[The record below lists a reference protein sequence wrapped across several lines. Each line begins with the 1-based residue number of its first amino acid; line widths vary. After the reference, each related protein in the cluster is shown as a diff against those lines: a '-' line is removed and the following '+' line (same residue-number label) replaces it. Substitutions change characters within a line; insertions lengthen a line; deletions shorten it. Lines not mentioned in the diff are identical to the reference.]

1 MGSASPVIS
10 PALPTL
16 IVNTGDPVLLHCS
29 GESEVAWN
37 SKKNTFS
44 NHSTST
50 LSIPKATYRNTGTY
64 SCRYVNSSDK
74 GTAAIHL
81 FVRDPDNV
89 WYTPQFRVRGIE
101 GGNVDLPC
109 LITAPEY
116 GSSVTLI
123 MDDVSPLPPGT
134 SYSFSAEKGIRLYN
148 VQSKHKGFYRCQA
161 QINGKI
167 KNSSRIRLVMEE
179 ALEKPVSVV
188 MDPADHVRIVGEPF
202 QVTCTVIAPSH
213 KYDIRWVT
221 AANTVMRTKRT
232 DFENGNYFI
241 SDTLSVAAVTMEDS
255 GKYICVANNSAGFR
269 NASTMLQVVEKGYVH
284 LIPGQATSQEVALG
298 ESVKLQVHIKAY
310 PKLVKWFW
318 EHRNPLKSSKP
329 TILKGET
336 ISGNNWYNNTLFLNR
351 LKEGEGGFYTFY
363 AFNNHRGSFW
373 FIVARMERKPQ
384 QGGCALPLVTAFTV
398 YVTSPT
404 ASPRVCKIKVPA
416 DNSSILQCTAIG
428 YPAPRIEWYQCPAH
442 SDRYSEDYRL
452 IQNDS
457 RPQVVNMLPFQE
469 VEVESIILF
478 KELGSVMALPNK
490 LFNPVLSTCIGALVL
505 LLLLLLFLLYKY
517 NQVRFPAAGTIQ
529 LGGTR
534 QTASCTSLPPS
545 FPLEFPAAEQSSCT
559 QPSAPIP
566 PLPWSFNLV
575 PHREV
580 GLGQLHCSAVLS
592 NQGSKE
598 GDTVGTSPSS
608 TSQALSATAL
618 VGHAGSPSSA
628 IPNDG
633 NKLLPGASQKPK
645 YQVRWKI
652 IEACE
657 GNNYIFIDPTQLPYN
672 EKWEFPRN
680 NLQFGKTLG
689 AGAFGKVVE
698 ATAFGLGK
706 EDSVLKVA
714 VKMLK
719 SSADTDE
726 QEALMSELKIMSHL
740 GHHENIVNL
749 LGACTCGG
757 PILVIT
763 EYCRY
768 GDLLNFLRK
777 KSESIII
784 QDSALDTSLDSAAD
798 YKNIELEKKYIRSD
812 SGFSSQGLETYVEMR
827 PVSSS
832 SSAASD
838 SAQVRGRSSEAEDE
852 AREDLRPLN
861 LSDLLQFSS
870 QVAQGMAF
878 LASKNCIHRDLAAR
892 NVLISD
898 GRVAKICDF
907 GLARDIMN
915 DSNYV
920 VKGNDSLLFQARLP
934 VKWMAPES
942 IFDCIYTVQSD
953 VWSYGILL
961 WEIFS
966 LGKSPYPGMVVN
978 SKFYS
983 MVKQGYQMAR
993 PDFAPLEMY
1002 RIMQACWSLE
1012 PTRRPTF
1019 DQIGCFIQK
1028 ELEVHKEQDYTN
1040 LPSGAEEDSGCD
1052 TSGCCEES
1060 CEQEESGQPL
1070 LKGNNYQFC

>member
-1 MGSASPVIS
+1 GLASPVIS
-10 PALPTL
+10 PGLPVL
-16 IVNTGDPVLLHCS
+16 VVNTGDPVILHCS
-29 GESEVAWN
+29 GESEVEWKGQKVA
-37 SKKNTFS
+37 SSSHTS
-44 NHSTST
+44 ST
-50 LSIPKATYRNTGTY
+50 LNIPKATYRDTGIY
-64 SCRYVNSSDK
+64 KCAYVNSSDK
-74 GTAAIHL
+74 GVATVHL
-81 FVRDPDNV
+81 FVRDPNNV
-89 WYTPQFRVRGIE
+89 WYTPTFRIFVTK
-101 GGNVDLPC
+101 GGNAELPC

-123 MDDVSPLPPGT
+123 REDGSPLPPGT
-134 SYSFSAEKGIRLYN
+134 EYSFSPEKGITLYN
-148 VQSKHKGFYRCQA
+148 AQSKHKGFYRCQA
-161 QINGKI
+161 VINGKI
-167 KNSSRIRLVMEE
+167 EKSSRIRLIVEE
-179 ALEKPVSVV
+179 ALEKPVSVM
-188 MDPADHVRIVGEPF
+188 MDPVDHVRIVGERF
-202 QVTCTVIAPSH
+202 EVTCRVIAPSH

-221 AANTVMRTKRT
+221 AAKNVSTTKKPS
-232 DFENGNYFI
+232 FENENYFI
-241 SDTLSVAAVTMEDS
+241 SNTLSIPAVTMEDS
-255 GKYICVANNSAGFR
+255 GKYTCIANNSAGFR
-269 NASTMLQVVEKGYVH
+269 NASTMLQVVERGYVI
-284 LIPGQATSQEVALG
+284 LTPVSATSQEVAVG
-298 ESVKLQVHIKAY
+298 ESLKLEVHVDAY
-310 PKLVKWFW
+310 PELLHCGW
-318 EHRNPLKSSKP
+318 EHTNTLKNSE
-329 TILKGET
+329 TTMFKGEMF
-336 ISGNNWYNNTLFLNR
+336 SGNNWYNNTLFLTHLQER
-351 LKEGEGGFYTFY
+351 DAGLYVFY
-363 AFNNHRGSFW
+363 ALNNETRAS
-373 FIVARMERKPQ
+373 
-384 QGGCALPLVTAFTV
+384 VTFSV
-398 YVTSPT
+398 YVKSP
-404 ASPRVCKIKVPA
+404 PRVSKIKVPA
-416 DNSSILQCTAIG
+416 NDSSIIQCTASG
-428 YPAPRIEWYQCPAH
+428 YPAPHIEWYQCPIH
-442 SDRYSEDYRL
+442 SDRYEDYRL
-452 IQNDS
+452 LLNDS
-457 RPQVVNMLPFQE
+457 SPQVVDTLLFQE
-469 VEVESIILF
+469 VEVESVVPF
-478 KELGSVMALPNK
+478 QELGADFTFCCVAINREGNTSDRLHSHTITRKVMAPQTN
-490 LFNPVLSTCIGALVL
+490 LFNPILSTCIGTLVL

-517 NQVRFPAAGTIQ
+517 N
-529 LGGTR
+529 
-534 QTASCTSLPPS
+534 
-545 FPLEFPAAEQSSCT
+545 
-559 QPSAPIP
+559 
-566 PLPWSFNLV
+566 
-575 PHREV
+575 
-580 GLGQLHCSAVLS
+580 
-592 NQGSKE
+592 
-598 GDTVGTSPSS
+598 
-608 TSQALSATAL
+608 
-618 VGHAGSPSSA
+618 
-628 IPNDG
+628 
-633 NKLLPGASQKPK
+633 QKPK

-749 LGACTCGG
+749 LGACTYGG

-777 KSESIII
+777 KAESIII
-784 QDSALDTSLDSAAD
+784 QDSALDTSLDSTAD
-798 YKNIELEKKYIRSD
+798 YKNVDVEKKYIRSD
-812 SGFSSQGLETYVEMR
+812 SGFSSQGLETYVEMK
-827 PVSSS
+827 PVSSLS
-832 SSAASD
+832 SSASSD
-838 SAQVRGRSSEAEDE
+838 SAQARGDSEEEDE
-852 AREDLRPLN
+852 TREDLRPLN

-892 NVLISD
+892 NVLVSD

-915 DSNYV
+915 DLNYV
-920 VKGNDSLLFQARLP
+920 VKGNARLP

-1002 RIMQACWSLE
+1002 SIMQACWSLE
-1012 PTRRPTF
+1012 PTQRPTF

-1040 LPSGAEEDSGCD
+1040 LPSTAEEDSGCD

-1060 CEQEESGQPL
+1060 CEQEETGQPL
-1070 LKGNNYQFC
+1070 LKSNNYQFC

>member
-1 MGSASPVIS
+1 MGPALLLLLTAAGFWHGSASPVIS
-10 PALPTL
+10 PDLPALV
-16 IVNTGDPVLLHCS
+16 VNT
-29 GESEVAWN
+29 
-37 SKKNTFS
+37 
-44 NHSTST
+44 
-50 LSIPKATYRNTGTY
+50 
-64 SCRYVNSSDK
+64 
-74 GTAAIHL
+74 
-81 FVRDPDNV
+81 DPDNV
-89 WYTPQFRVRGIE
+89 WYIPSFRVRGIK
-101 GGNVDLPC
+101 GRNVDFPC

-123 MDDVSPLPPGT
+123 MDNASTLPPGT
-134 SYSFSAEKGIRLYN
+134 NYSFSAERGVTLYN
-148 VQSKHKGFYRCQA
+148 VQNKHKGYYRCQA

-167 KNSSRIRLVMEE
+167 KNSSRIRLVVEE
-179 ALEKPVSVV
+179 ALEKPVSVM
-188 MDPADHVRIVGEPF
+188 MDPAEHVRIVGEPF
-202 QVTCTVIAPSH
+202 QVTCRVIAPSH
-213 KYDIRWVT
+213 KYDIRWET
-221 AANTVMRTKRT
+221 AAKTVMRTKRT

-241 SDTLSVAAVTMEDS
+241 NDTLSVATVTMEDS
-255 GKYICVANNSAGFR
+255 GKYICIANNSVGFR
-269 NASTMLQVVEKGYVH
+269 NASTMLQVVERGYVH
-284 LIPGQATSQEVALG
+284 LTPGQATSLEVALG
-298 ESVKLQVHIKAY
+298 ESVELQVHIKAY
-310 PKLVKWFW
+310 PKLLHWAW
-318 EHRNPLKSSKP
+318 EHRNPLKHSKT
-329 TILKGET
+329 TIFKGEM
-336 ISGNNWYNNTLFLNR
+336 ISGNNWYSNTLSLNR
-351 LKEGEGGFYTFY
+351 LKEGEGGLYTFY
-363 AFNNHRGSFW
+363 AFHS
-373 FIVARMERKPQ
+373 
-384 QGGCALPLVTAFTV
+384 VTNES
-398 YVTSPT
+398 VTFSISLKS
-404 ASPRVCKIKVPA
+404 SPRVCKIKVPA
-416 DNSSILQCTAIG
+416 NDSSLLQCVAIG
-428 YPAPRIEWYQCPAH
+428 YPAPRIEWYQCPVH

-452 IQNDS
+452 MHNDS
-457 RPQVVNMLPFQE
+457 RPQVVNVLPFQE
-469 VEVESIILF
+469 VEVESIIPF
-478 KELGSVMALPNK
+478 KELGDNFTFCCVAINGEGNTSDMFHSFTITRSVVALPNK
-490 LFNPVLSTCIGALVL
+490 LFSPVLSTCIGALVL

-517 NQVRFPAAGTIQ
+517 N
-529 LGGTR
+529 
-534 QTASCTSLPPS
+534 
-545 FPLEFPAAEQSSCT
+545 
-559 QPSAPIP
+559 
-566 PLPWSFNLV
+566 
-575 PHREV
+575 
-580 GLGQLHCSAVLS
+580 
-592 NQGSKE
+592 
-598 GDTVGTSPSS
+598 
-608 TSQALSATAL
+608 
-618 VGHAGSPSSA
+618 
-628 IPNDG
+628 
-633 NKLLPGASQKPK
+633 QKPK

-719 SSADTDE
+719 SSADRDE

-777 KSESIII
+777 KTESIII

-832 SSAASD
+832 SSSSSAASD
-838 SAQVRGRSSEAEDE
+838 SAQVRGRSLEEDE

-920 VKGNDSLLFQARLP
+920 VKGNARLP

-1002 RIMQACWSLE
+1002 SIMQACWSLE

-1019 DQIGCFIQK
+1019 DQISCFIQK

-1040 LPSGAEEDSGCD
+1040 LPSSAEEDSGCD

>member
-1 MGSASPVIS
+1 MGPALLLLTAAGIWHGSASPVIS
-10 PALPTL
+10 PDLPALV
-16 IVNTGDPVLLHCS
+16 VNVGDPVTLHCS
-29 GESEVAWN
+29 GESKVEWK
-37 SKKNTFS
+37 SRKDTFS
-44 NHSTST
+44 NHTSST
-50 LSIPKATYRNTGTY
+50 LSIPKATYRDTGTY
-64 SCRYVNSSDK
+64 KCAYLNSSDK
-74 GTAAIHL
+74 GIATVHL
-81 FVRDPDNV
+81 FVRDPNNV
-89 WYTPQFRVRGIE
+89 WYVPTFRTFVTQ
-101 GGNVDLPC
+101 GGNAELPC

-123 MDDVSPLPPGT
+123 MDDASRLSPGT
-134 SYSFSAEKGIRLYN
+134 NYSFSTEKGITLYN
-148 VQSKHKGFYRCQA
+148 VQSKQKGYYRCQA
-161 QINGKI
+161 MINGKTE
-167 KNSSRIRLVMEE
+167 KSSRIRLIVEE
-179 ALEKPVSVV
+179 AREKPVSVM
-188 MDPADHVRIVGEPF
+188 MDPIDHVRIVGEPF
-202 QVTCTVIAPSH
+202 EVTCRVIAPSH

-221 AANTVMRTKRT
+221 AAKSVRRTKKLS
-232 DFENGNYFI
+232 FENENYLI
-241 SDTLSVAAVTMEDS
+241 SDILSVPLVTMEDT
-255 GKYICVANNSAGFR
+255 GTYTCIANNSAGFR
-269 NASTMLQVVEKGYVH
+269 NASTMLQVVERGFVF
-284 LIPGQATSQEVALG
+284 LTPVPATSQEVALG
-298 ESVKLQVHIKAY
+298 ESLKLQVHIEAY
-310 PKLVKWFW
+310 PKLLHWGW
-318 EHRNPLKSSKP
+318 EHMNPLKNSGS
-329 TILKGET
+329 TTFKGQM

-351 LKEGEGGFYTFY
+351 LQEGEGGLYTFY
-363 AFNNHRGSFW
+363 ALNNETNAS
-373 FIVARMERKPQ
+373 
-384 QGGCALPLVTAFTV
+384 VTFSISV
-398 YVTSPT
+398 KSP
-404 ASPRVCKIKVPA
+404 PRVCKIKVPA
-416 DNSSILQCTAIG
+416 NDSSILQCMAIG
-428 YPAPRIEWYQCPAH
+428 YPAPRIEWYHCPVH
-442 SDRYSEDYRL
+442 SDRYNEDYRL
-452 IQNDS
+452 LLNDS
-457 RPQVVNMLPFQE
+457 SPQVVNISPFRE
-469 VEVESIILF
+469 VEVESIVPF
-478 KELGSVMALPNK
+478 QELGANFTFCCLAINREGNSSDMFHSLTITRSIMAPPNK
-490 LFNPVLSTCIGALVL
+490 LFSPILSTCIGTSVL

-517 NQVRFPAAGTIQ
+517 N
-529 LGGTR
+529 
-534 QTASCTSLPPS
+534 
-545 FPLEFPAAEQSSCT
+545 
-559 QPSAPIP
+559 
-566 PLPWSFNLV
+566 
-575 PHREV
+575 
-580 GLGQLHCSAVLS
+580 
-592 NQGSKE
+592 
-598 GDTVGTSPSS
+598 
-608 TSQALSATAL
+608 
-618 VGHAGSPSSA
+618 
-628 IPNDG
+628 
-633 NKLLPGASQKPK
+633 QKPK

-749 LGACTCGG
+749 LGACTYGG

-777 KSESIII
+777 KAESIII
-784 QDSALDTSLDSAAD
+784 QDSALDTSLDSTAD
-798 YKNIELEKKYIRSD
+798 YKNVDLEKKYIRSD
-812 SGFSSQGLETYVEMR
+812 SGFSSQGLETYVEMK

-832 SSAASD
+832 SSSASSD
-838 SAQVRGRSSEAEDE
+838 SVPARGKSSEEE
-852 AREDLRPLN
+852 ETREDLRPLN

-892 NVLISD
+892 NVLVSD

-920 VKGNDSLLFQARLP
+920 VKGNARLP

-1002 RIMQACWSLE
+1002 SIMQACWSLE
-1012 PTRRPTF
+1012 PTQRPTF

-1040 LPSGAEEDSGCD
+1040 LPSPAEQDSGCD

-1070 LKGNNYQFC
+1070 LKSNNYQFC

>member
-1 MGSASPVIS
+1 MCPALLLLLSTAGFWHGSASPVIS
-10 PALPTL
+10 PALPAL
-16 IVNTGDPVLLHCS
+16 VVNTGDPVTLRCS
-29 GESEVAWN
+29 GESEVEWIKQRNA
-37 SKKNTFS
+37 FR
-44 NHSTST
+44 NHTIST
-50 LSIPKATYRNTGTY
+50 LSIPKATYKNTGTY
-64 SCRYVNSSDK
+64 SCAHVNSSDK
-74 GTAAIHL
+74 GIAAVHL

-89 WYTPQFRVRGIE
+89 WYTPEFRVLGTE

-116 GSSVTLI
+116 GSNVTLTT
-123 MDDVSPLPPGT
+123 DGASPLPPGT
-134 SYSFSAEKGIRLYN
+134 NYSFSAEKGIRLYN
-148 VQSKHKGFYRCQA
+148 VQSKHKGYYRCQA
-161 QINGKI
+161 EINGKI
-167 KNSSRIRLVMEE
+167 KKSPRIRLVMEE
-179 ALEKPVSVV
+179 APTKPVSVV
-188 MDPADHVRIVGEPF
+188 MDPADHVRIVGEAF
-202 QVTCTVIAPSH
+202 QVTCRVTAPSH
-213 KYDIRWVT
+213 RFNIRWET
-221 AANTVMRTKRT
+221 AAKSVLRKKNL
-232 DFENGNYFI
+232 DFGNGNYFVN
-241 SDTLSVAAVTMEDS
+241 DTLTVPAVTMEDS
-255 GKYICVANNSAGFR
+255 GKYICIANNSVGFR
-269 NASTMLQVVEKGYVH
+269 NASAVLQVVERGYVF
-284 LIPGQATSQEVALG
+284 LTPGDATSQEVALG
-298 ESVKLQVHIKAY
+298 ESLNLQVHIKAY
-310 PKLVKWFW
+310 PKLLHWGW
-318 EHRNPLKSSKP
+318 EHTNPLKNSGS
-329 TILKGET
+329 TIFKGQM

-351 LKEGEGGFYTFY
+351 LQEGEGGLYTFH
-363 AFNNHRGSFW
+363 ALNNETS
-373 FIVARMERKPQ
+373 AS
-384 QGGCALPLVTAFTV
+384 VTFSISLKS
-398 YVTSPT
+398 SP
-404 ASPRVCKIKVPA
+404 SVCKIKVPA
-416 DNSSILQCTAIG
+416 NDSSILQCLALG
-428 YPAPRIEWYQCPAH
+428 YPAPRIEWYQCPLH
-442 SDRYSEDYRL
+442 SDRYNEDYRL
-452 IQNDS
+452 LRNDS
-457 RPQVVNMLPFQE
+457 RPQVVSMLPFQE
-469 VEVESIILF
+469 VEVESSIPF
-478 KELGSVMALPNK
+478 QELGANFTFCCVAINGEGNASDMFHSLTITRSVMAPPNK
-490 LFNPVLSTCIGALVL
+490 LFSPILSTCIGALVL

-517 NQVRFPAAGTIQ
+517 N
-529 LGGTR
+529 
-534 QTASCTSLPPS
+534 
-545 FPLEFPAAEQSSCT
+545 
-559 QPSAPIP
+559 
-566 PLPWSFNLV
+566 
-575 PHREV
+575 
-580 GLGQLHCSAVLS
+580 
-592 NQGSKE
+592 
-598 GDTVGTSPSS
+598 
-608 TSQALSATAL
+608 
-618 VGHAGSPSSA
+618 
-628 IPNDG
+628 
-633 NKLLPGASQKPK
+633 QKPK

-698 ATAFGLGK
+698 ATAIGLGK

-740 GHHENIVNL
+740 GHHKNIVNL
-749 LGACTCGG
+749 LGACTYGG

-768 GDLLNFLRK
+768 GDLLNFLRRK
-777 KSESIII
+777 AESIII

-798 YKNIELEKKYIRSD
+798 YKNIDLEKKYIRSD

-832 SSAASD
+832 SSSVASD
-838 SAQVRGRSSEAEDE
+838 SAQVRGRSSEEEDE

-920 VKGNDSLLFQARLP
+920 VKGNARLP

-1002 RIMQACWSLE
+1002 SIMQACWSLE

-1040 LPSGAEEDSGCD
+1040 LPSTAEEDSGCD

-1060 CEQEESGQPL
+1060 CEQEETGQPL
-1070 LKGNNYQFC
+1070 LKSNNYQFC

>member
-1 MGSASPVIS
+1 GSASPVIS
-10 PALPTL
+10 PDLPALV
-16 IVNTGDPVLLHCS
+16 VNTGDPVILHCS
-29 GESEVAWN
+29 GESKVEWK
-37 SKKNTFS
+37 SQKDTFS
-44 NHSTST
+44 NHTSST
-50 LSIPKATYRNTGTY
+50 LRIPKATYRNTGTY
-64 SCRYVNSSDK
+64 KCAYVNSSDTGIAK
-74 GTAAIHL
+74 VHL
-81 FVRDPDNV
+81 FVRDPSNV
-89 WYTPQFRVRGIE
+89 WYTPIFRIFATK
-101 GGNVDLPC
+101 GGNAELPC

-123 MDDVSPLPPGT
+123 MDDASHLSPGT
-134 SYSFSAEKGIRLYN
+134 NYSFSTEKGITLYN
-148 VQSKHKGFYRCQA
+148 VQSKQKGFYRCQA
-161 QINGKI
+161 VVNGKTE
-167 KNSSRIRLVMEE
+167 KSSRIKLIVEE
-179 ALEKPVSVV
+179 ALEKPLSVT
-188 MDPADHVRIVGEPF
+188 MDPVDHVRIVGEPF
-202 QVTCTVIAPSH
+202 EVTCSVIAPSH

-221 AANTVMRTKRT
+221 AAKSVRTARKA
-232 DFENGNYFI
+232 DFENEHYFI
-241 SDTLSVAAVTMEDS
+241 SDILSVPVVTMEDS
-255 GKYICVANNSAGFR
+255 GKYTCVANNSAGFR
-269 NASTMLQVVEKGYVH
+269 NASTVLQVVERGYVF
-284 LIPGQATSQEVALG
+284 LTPVQATSQEVALG
-298 ESVKLQVHIKAY
+298 ESLKLQVHIEAY
-310 PKLVKWFW
+310 PKLLHWGW
-318 EHRNPLKSSKP
+318 EHTNPLKNSGN
-329 TILKGET
+329 TTFKGKM
-336 ISGNNWYNNTLFLNR
+336 ISGNNWYNNTLSLNR
-351 LKEGEGGFYTFY
+351 LQENEGGLYTFY
-363 AFNNHRGSFW
+363 ALNNETNAS
-373 FIVARMERKPQ
+373 
-384 QGGCALPLVTAFTV
+384 VTFSISV
-398 YVTSPT
+398 KSP
-404 ASPRVCKIKVPA
+404 PRVCKIKVPA
-416 DNSSILQCTAIG
+416 NDSSILQCMAIG
-428 YPAPRIEWYQCPAH
+428 YPAPRIEWYQCPIY
-442 SDRYSEDYRL
+442 SDRYNKDYRL
-452 IQNDS
+452 LLNDS
-457 RPQVVNMLPFQE
+457 SPQVVNTLPFRE
-469 VEVESIILF
+469 VEVESVVPF
-478 KELGSVMALPNK
+478 RELGANFTFCCVAINREGNASDTFHSFSIARNVMAPPNK
-490 LFNPVLSTCIGALVL
+490 LFSPVLSTCIGTSVL

-517 NQVRFPAAGTIQ
+517 N
-529 LGGTR
+529 
-534 QTASCTSLPPS
+534 
-545 FPLEFPAAEQSSCT
+545 
-559 QPSAPIP
+559 
-566 PLPWSFNLV
+566 
-575 PHREV
+575 
-580 GLGQLHCSAVLS
+580 
-592 NQGSKE
+592 
-598 GDTVGTSPSS
+598 
-608 TSQALSATAL
+608 
-618 VGHAGSPSSA
+618 
-628 IPNDG
+628 
-633 NKLLPGASQKPK
+633 QKPK

-719 SSADTDE
+719 SSANTDE

-749 LGACTCGG
+749 LGACTYGG

-777 KSESIII
+777 KAESIII
-784 QDSALDTSLDSAAD
+784 QDSTLDTSLDSTAD
-798 YKNIELEKKYIRSD
+798 YKNVDLEKKYIRSD

-832 SSAASD
+832 SSSASSD
-838 SAQVRGRSSEAEDE
+838 SAQARGDSEEEDE
-852 AREDLRPLN
+852 TREDLRPLN

-892 NVLISD
+892 NVLVSD

-920 VKGNDSLLFQARLP
+920 VKGNARLP

-1002 RIMQACWSLE
+1002 SIMQACWSLE
-1012 PTRRPTF
+1012 PTQRPTF

-1040 LPSGAEEDSGCD
+1040 LPSTAEEDSGCD

-1070 LKGNNYQFC
+1070 LKSNNYQFC

>member
-1 MGSASPVIS
+1 
-10 PALPTL
+10 
-16 IVNTGDPVLLHCS
+16 LLH
-29 GESEVAWN
+29 
-37 SKKNTFS
+37 
-44 NHSTST
+44 
-50 LSIPKATYRNTGTY
+50 P
-64 SCRYVNSSDK
+64 
-74 GTAAIHL
+74 
-81 FVRDPDNV
+81 
-89 WYTPQFRVRGIE
+89 
-101 GGNVDLPC
+101 
-109 LITAPEY
+109 
-116 GSSVTLI
+116 
-123 MDDVSPLPPGT
+123 
-134 SYSFSAEKGIRLYN
+134 AER
-148 VQSKHKGFYRCQA
+148 
-161 QINGKI
+161 
-167 KNSSRIRLVMEE
+167 
-179 ALEKPVSVV
+179 
-188 MDPADHVRIVGEPF
+188 
-202 QVTCTVIAPSH
+202 
-213 KYDIRWVT
+213 
-221 AANTVMRTKRT
+221 
-232 DFENGNYFI
+232 
-241 SDTLSVAAVTMEDS
+241 
-255 GKYICVANNSAGFR
+255 
-269 NASTMLQVVEKGYVH
+269 GYVH
-284 LIPGQATSQEVALG
+284 LTPGQATSQEVALG

-310 PKLVKWFW
+310 PELHHWVW
-318 EHRNPLKSSKP
+318 EHMNPLKNSKP
-329 TILKGET
+329 TRLEGQM
-336 ISGNNWYNNTLFLNR
+336 ISGNNWYNNTLLLSR
-351 LKEGEGGFYTFY
+351 LQEGEGGLYTFY
-363 AFNNHRGSFW
+363 ALNNVTNGS
-373 FIVARMERKPQ
+373 
-384 QGGCALPLVTAFTV
+384 VTF
-398 YVTSPT
+398 SISLKS
-404 ASPRVCKIKVPA
+404 SPRVCKIKVPA
-416 DNSSILQCTAIG
+416 DDPSILQCTAIG
-428 YPAPRIEWYQCPAH
+428 YPAPHIEWYQCPLH

-452 IQNDS
+452 IHNDS
-457 RPQVVNMLPFQE
+457 RPQVVKKLPFQE

-478 KELGSVMALPNK
+478 QELGDNFTFCCVAINEEGNASDMFHSVTIATFSPQGLQHCFSALPGYFCHDILGK
-490 LFNPVLSTCIGALVL
+490 EKF
-505 LLLLLLFLLYKY
+505 LLLFLLFY
-517 NQVRFPAAGTIQ
+517 FT
-529 LGGTR
+529 L
-534 QTASCTSLPPS
+534 
-545 FPLEFPAAEQSSCT
+545 
-559 QPSAPIP
+559 
-566 PLPWSFNLV
+566 
-575 PHREV
+575 
-580 GLGQLHCSAVLS
+580 
-592 NQGSKE
+592 
-598 GDTVGTSPSS
+598 
-608 TSQALSATAL
+608 
-618 VGHAGSPSSA
+618 
-628 IPNDG
+628 
-633 NKLLPGASQKPK
+633 KPK

-719 SSADTDE
+719 ASADTDE
-726 QEALMSELKIMSHL
+726 QEALMSELKILSHL
-740 GHHENIVNL
+740 GHHQNIVNL

-777 KSESIII
+777 KAESIMI
-784 QDSALDTSLDSAAD
+784 QDSALDTSMDSAAD

-832 SSAASD
+832 SSSAASD
-838 SAQVRGRSSEAEDE
+838 SVQVRGRSLEEEGE

-920 VKGNDSLLFQARLP
+920 VKGNARLP

-1002 RIMQACWSLE
+1002 SIMQACWSLE

-1040 LPSGAEEDSGCD
+1040 LPSSAEEDSGCD

>member
-1 MGSASPVIS
+1 MGPALLLLLTTAGSWQGLASPVIS
-10 PALPTL
+10 PDLPALV
-16 IVNTGDPVLLHCS
+16 VNVGDPVTLHCS
-29 GESEVAWN
+29 GESQVEW
-37 SKKNTFS
+37 KTRKETFS
-44 NHSTST
+44 NHTSST
-50 LSIPKATYRNTGTY
+50 LSIPKVTYRDTGTY
-64 SCRYVNSSDK
+64 KCVYVNSSDN
-74 GTAAIHL
+74 GIATMHL
-81 FVRDPDNV
+81 FVRDPSNV
-89 WYTPQFRVRGIE
+89 WYTPTFRISVTK
-101 GGNVDLPC
+101 GGDAEFPC

-116 GSSVTLI
+116 GSNVTLI
-123 MDDVSPLPPGT
+123 TDDASPLTPGT
-134 SYSFSAEKGIRLYN
+134 NYSFSAEKGITLHN
-148 VQSKHKGFYRCQA
+148 VHSKQKGSYRCQA
-161 QINGKI
+161 VVNGKI
-167 KNSSRIRLVMEE
+167 EQSSRIRLIVEE
-179 ALEKPVSVV
+179 APEKPVSVM
-188 MDPADHVRIVGEPF
+188 MDPMDHVRIVGEPF
-202 QVTCTVIAPSH
+202 TVTCRVIAPSH

-221 AANTVMRTKRT
+221 AAKSVRTTKKPS
-232 DFENGNYFI
+232 FENENYYI
-241 SDTLSVAAVTMEDS
+241 SDTLSVPAVTMEDS
-255 GKYICVANNSAGFR
+255 GKYTCIANNSAGFR
-269 NASTMLQVVEKGYVH
+269 SASTMLQVVENGYVY
-284 LIPGQATSQEVALG
+284 LTPLQATSQEVTLG
-298 ESVKLQVHIKAY
+298 ESLELQVYIEAY
-310 PKLVKWFW
+310 PKLLLWGW
-318 EHRNPLKSSKP
+318 EHTNPLKNSRNTTFKDQM
-329 TILKGET
+329 

-351 LKEGEGGFYTFY
+351 LQEGEGGLYTF
-363 AFNNHRGSFW
+363 H
-373 FIVARMERKPQ
+373 
-384 QGGCALPLVTAFTV
+384 ALNSEMNASVTFSISV
-398 YVTSPT
+398 KSP
-404 ASPRVCKIKVPA
+404 PRVCKIKVPA
-416 DNSSILQCTAIG
+416 NDSSILQCMAIG
-428 YPAPRIEWYQCPAH
+428 YPAPRLEWYQCPIY
-442 SDRYSEDYRL
+442 SDRYNEDYRL
-452 IQNDS
+452 LLNDS
-457 RPQVVNMLPFQE
+457 SPQVVNMLPFHE
-469 VEVESIILF
+469 VEVESAIPF
-478 KELGSVMALPNK
+478 QELGDNFTFCCVAINREGNASDMFHSLTITRNIMAPPNK
-490 LFNPVLSTCIGALVL
+490 LFSPILYTCIGTSGL

-517 NQVRFPAAGTIQ
+517 NQ
-529 LGGTR
+529 
-534 QTASCTSLPPS
+534 
-545 FPLEFPAAEQSSCT
+545 
-559 QPSAPIP
+559 
-566 PLPWSFNLV
+566 
-575 PHREV
+575 
-580 GLGQLHCSAVLS
+580 
-592 NQGSKE
+592 
-598 GDTVGTSPSS
+598 
-608 TSQALSATAL
+608 
-618 VGHAGSPSSA
+618 
-628 IPNDG
+628 
-633 NKLLPGASQKPK
+633 KPK
-645 YQVRWKI
+645 YQIRWKI

-749 LGACTCGG
+749 LGACTNGG

-777 KSESIII
+777 KAESIII
-784 QDSALDTSLDSAAD
+784 QDSSLDTSLDSTAD
-798 YKNIELEKKYIRSD
+798 YKNVDVEKKYIRSD

-832 SSAASD
+832 SSASSD
-838 SAQVRGRSSEAEDE
+838 SVLARGKSSEEDDE
-852 AREDLRPLN
+852 TREDLRPLN

-892 NVLISD
+892 NVLVSD

-920 VKGNDSLLFQARLP
+920 VKGNARLP

-1002 RIMQACWSLE
+1002 SIMQACWSLE
-1012 PTRRPTF
+1012 PTQRPTF
-1019 DQIGCFIQK
+1019 DQICCFIQK
-1028 ELEVHKEQDYTN
+1028 ELEEHKEQPYLSAADA
-1040 LPSGAEEDSGCD
+1040 SAGIE
-1052 TSGCCEES
+1052 
-1060 CEQEESGQPL
+1060 
-1070 LKGNNYQFC
+1070 

>member
-1 MGSASPVIS
+1 GSASPVIS
-10 PALPTL
+10 PDLPALV
-16 IVNTGDPVLLHCS
+16 VNTGDPVLLHCS

-37 SKKNTFS
+37 SKNNVFS
-44 NHSTST
+44 NHTISV
-50 LSIPKATYRNTGTY
+50 LSIPKAIYKNTGTY
-64 SCRYVNSSDK
+64 SCSYVNSSDK
-74 GTAAIHL
+74 DVAAIHL

-89 WYTPQFRVRGIE
+89 WYTPYFRVRGVE

-116 GSSVTLI
+116 GSNVTLI
-123 MDDVSPLPPGT
+123 MGDNSPLPPGT
-134 SYSFSAEKGIRLYN
+134 NYSFSAEKGVRLYN
-148 VQSKHKGFYRCQA
+148 VQSRHRGSYRCQA

-179 ALEKPVSVV
+179 ALEKPVSVM
-188 MDPADHVRIVGEPF
+188 MDPADHVRIQGESF

-221 AANTVMRTKRT
+221 AAKTVNTTKRA
-232 DFENGNYFI
+232 DFADGNYFI
-241 SDTLSVAAVTMEDS
+241 YDTLHIEAVTMEDS
-255 GKYICVANNSAGFR
+255 GKYICIANNSVGFR
-269 NASTMLQVVEKGYVH
+269 NASTVLQVVERGYVH

-298 ESVKLQVHIKAY
+298 ENVKLQVHIKAY
-310 PKLVKWFW
+310 PKHLQYFW
-318 EHRNPLKSSKP
+318 EHTNPLKNSKP
-329 TILKGET
+329 TIYEGQMT
-336 ISGNNWYNNTLFLNR
+336 SGNNWYNNTLLLNR
-351 LKEGEGGFYTFY
+351 LKEEEGGFYTFY
-363 AFNNHRGSFW
+363 ALNNATNES
-373 FIVARMERKPQ
+373 
-384 QGGCALPLVTAFTV
+384 VTF
-398 YVTSPT
+398 SIFLKS
-404 ASPRVCKIKVPA
+404 SPRVCKIKVPA
-416 DNSSILQCTAIG
+416 NDSSTLQCVAIG
-428 YPAPRIEWYQCPAH
+428 YPAPRIEWYQCPVH
-442 SDRYSEDYRL
+442 SDRYTEDYRL
-452 IQNDS
+452 IRNDS
-457 RPQVVNMLPFQE
+457 RPHVVNMLPFQE
-469 VEVESIILF
+469 VEVESTILF
-478 KELGSVMALPNK
+478 EELGDNFSFCCVAINGEGNASDMLHSPTITIVALPNNP
-490 LFNPVLSTCIGALVL
+490 FSPVLSTCIGALVL

-517 NQVRFPAAGTIQ
+517 N
-529 LGGTR
+529 
-534 QTASCTSLPPS
+534 
-545 FPLEFPAAEQSSCT
+545 
-559 QPSAPIP
+559 
-566 PLPWSFNLV
+566 
-575 PHREV
+575 
-580 GLGQLHCSAVLS
+580 
-592 NQGSKE
+592 
-598 GDTVGTSPSS
+598 
-608 TSQALSATAL
+608 
-618 VGHAGSPSSA
+618 
-628 IPNDG
+628 
-633 NKLLPGASQKPK
+633 QKPK

-832 SSAASD
+832 SSSGASD
-838 SAQVRGRSSEAEDE
+838 SVQVRGDSEEEDE

-920 VKGNDSLLFQARLP
+920 VKGNARLP

-1002 RIMQACWSLE
+1002 SIMQACWSLE

-1028 ELEVHKEQDYTN
+1028 ELELHKEQDYTN
-1040 LPSGAEEDSGCD
+1040 LPSSAEQDSGCD

>member
-1 MGSASPVIS
+1 MAPALLLLLTTAGFWHGSASPVIS
-10 PALPTL
+10 PDPPALV
-16 IVNTGDPVLLHCS
+16 VNTGDPVLLHCS

-37 SKKNTFS
+37 SKEVTFR
-44 NHSTST
+44 NHTSST
-50 LSIPKATYRNTGTY
+50 LSIPKATYRNTSTY
-64 SCRYVNSSDK
+64 SCAYVNSSDK
-74 GTAAIHL
+74 GVAAIHL

-89 WYTPQFRVRGIE
+89 WYTPFFRIWGIK
-101 GGNVDLPC
+101 GGNVDFPC
-109 LITAPEY
+109 LVTAPEY

-123 MDDVSPLPPGT
+123 MDDASPLPPGT
-134 SYSFSAEKGIRLYN
+134 NYSFSAERGITLYN
-148 VQSKHKGFYRCQA
+148 VQSKHKGYYRCQA

-167 KNSSRIRLVMEE
+167 KTSSRLKLFVEE

-188 MDPADHVRIVGEPF
+188 MDPVDHVRIVGEPF
-202 QVTCTVIAPSH
+202 QVTCRVIAPTH
-213 KYDIRWVT
+213 KYDIRWET
-221 AANTVMRTKRT
+221 AAKTVMRTKRT
-232 DFENGNYFI
+232 DFENGDYFI
-241 SDTLSVAAVTMEDS
+241 NDTLSVAAVTMEDS
-255 GKYICVANNSAGFR
+255 GKYICIANNSVGSR
-269 NASTMLQVVEKGYVH
+269 NASTMLQVVERGYVH
-284 LIPGQATSQEVALG
+284 LTPGQATSLEVALG
-298 ESVKLQVHIKAY
+298 ENVELQVHIKAY
-310 PKLVKWFW
+310 PKLLQWAW
-318 EHRNPLKSSKP
+318 EHRNPLKHSKT
-329 TILKGET
+329 TIFKGEM
-336 ISGNNWYNNTLFLNR
+336 ISGNNWYKNTLSLNR

-363 AFNNHRGSFW
+363 AFHS
-373 FIVARMERKPQ
+373 
-384 QGGCALPLVTAFTV
+384 VTNES
-398 YVTSPT
+398 VTFSISLKS
-404 ASPRVCKIKVPA
+404 SPRVCKIKVPA
-416 DNSSILQCTAIG
+416 DGSSLLQCVAIG
-428 YPAPRIEWYQCPAH
+428 YPAPRIEWYQCPVH
-442 SDRYSEDYRL
+442 SDRYTEDYRL
-452 IQNDS
+452 ISNDS
-457 RPQVVNMLPFQE
+457 RPQVVNVLPFQE
-469 VEVESIILF
+469 VEVESSILF
-478 KELGSVMALPNK
+478 EELGDNFTFCCVAINGEGNASDMFHSLTITGSVMALPNK
-490 LFNPVLSTCIGALVL
+490 LFSPVLSTCIGALVL

-517 NQVRFPAAGTIQ
+517 N
-529 LGGTR
+529 
-534 QTASCTSLPPS
+534 
-545 FPLEFPAAEQSSCT
+545 
-559 QPSAPIP
+559 
-566 PLPWSFNLV
+566 
-575 PHREV
+575 
-580 GLGQLHCSAVLS
+580 
-592 NQGSKE
+592 
-598 GDTVGTSPSS
+598 
-608 TSQALSATAL
+608 
-618 VGHAGSPSSA
+618 
-628 IPNDG
+628 
-633 NKLLPGASQKPK
+633 QKPK

-719 SSADTDE
+719 SSADRDE

-777 KSESIII
+777 KTESIII

-832 SSAASD
+832 SSSAASD
-838 SAQVRGRSSEAEDE
+838 SAQVRGRSLEEDE
-852 AREDLRPLN
+852 AREDLRPLS

-920 VKGNDSLLFQARLP
+920 VKGNARLP

-1002 RIMQACWSLE
+1002 SIMQACWSLE

-1040 LPSGAEEDSGCD
+1040 LPSSAEEDSGCD

>member
-1 MGSASPVIS
+1 MGPALLLLLTTAGFWHGSASPVIS
-10 PALPTL
+10 PSVPSLV
-16 IVNTGDPVLLHCS
+16 VNTGDPVLLHCS

-37 SKKNTFS
+37 SKEVTFR
-44 NHSTST
+44 NHTFST
-50 LSIPKATYRNTGTY
+50 LSIPKATYRNTSTY
-64 SCRYVNSSDK
+64 SCGYVNSSDK
-74 GTAAIHL
+74 GIATIHL
-81 FVRDPDNV
+81 FVRDPNNL
-89 WYTPQFRVRGIE
+89 WYTPSFRIWVIQ

-123 MDDVSPLPPGT
+123 REDGFPLPPGT
-134 SYSFSAEKGIRLYN
+134 NYSFSAERGVTLYN
-148 VQSKHKGFYRCQA
+148 VQNKHKGRYQCQA
-161 QINGKI
+161 QINGE
-167 KNSSRIRLVMEE
+167 KNNSPSIRLIVEE
-179 ALEKPVSVV
+179 APEKPVSVV

-202 QVTCTVIAPSH
+202 QVTCRVISPSH
-213 KYDIRWVT
+213 MYDIRWAT
-221 AANTVMRTKRT
+221 AAKRVMRTNNT
-232 DFENGNYFI
+232 SLENDNYCI
-241 SDTLSVAAVTMEDS
+241 NDTLSIAAVTMEDT
-255 GKYICVANNSAGFR
+255 GNYICIANNSVGSR
-269 NASTMLQVVEKGYVH
+269 NASTMLQVVERGYVH
-284 LIPGQATSQEVALG
+284 LTPGQATSLEVALG
-298 ESVKLQVHIKAY
+298 ESVELQVHIKAY
-310 PKLVKWFW
+310 PKLLQWAW
-318 EHRNPLKSSKP
+318 EHRNPFKHSKP
-329 TILKGET
+329 TILKSEM
-336 ISGNNWYNNTLFLNR
+336 ISGNNWYNNTLPLNR
-351 LKEGEGGFYTFY
+351 LKEGERGFYTFY
-363 AFNNHRGSFW
+363 AFNS
-373 FIVARMERKPQ
+373 
-384 QGGCALPLVTAFTV
+384 VTNES
-398 YVTSPT
+398 VTFSISLKS
-404 ASPRVCKIKVPA
+404 SPRVCKIKVPA
-416 DNSSILQCTAIG
+416 DDSSLLQCVAIG
-428 YPAPRIEWYQCPAH
+428 YPAPRIEWYQCPVH

-452 IQNDS
+452 ISNDS
-457 RPQVVNMLPFQE
+457 RPQVVNVLPFQE
-469 VEVESIILF
+469 VEVKSSILF
-478 KELGSVMALPNK
+478 EDLGDNFTFCCLAINGEGNVSDMFHSLTITRSVVALPNK
-490 LFNPVLSTCIGALVL
+490 LFSPVLSTSIGALVL

-517 NQVRFPAAGTIQ
+517 N
-529 LGGTR
+529 
-534 QTASCTSLPPS
+534 
-545 FPLEFPAAEQSSCT
+545 
-559 QPSAPIP
+559 
-566 PLPWSFNLV
+566 
-575 PHREV
+575 
-580 GLGQLHCSAVLS
+580 
-592 NQGSKE
+592 
-598 GDTVGTSPSS
+598 
-608 TSQALSATAL
+608 
-618 VGHAGSPSSA
+618 
-628 IPNDG
+628 
-633 NKLLPGASQKPK
+633 QKPK

-719 SSADTDE
+719 SSADRDE

-777 KSESIII
+777 KTESIII

-838 SAQVRGRSSEAEDE
+838 SAQVRGRSLEEDE

-920 VKGNDSLLFQARLP
+920 VKGNARLP

-1002 RIMQACWSLE
+1002 SIMQACWSLE

-1040 LPSGAEEDSGCD
+1040 LPSSAEEDSGCD

>member
-1 MGSASPVIS
+1 WDPGSPLSSQQRSHLQCSASPVIS
-10 PALPTL
+10 PDVPAL
-16 IVNTGDPVLLHCS
+16 VVSMGDPVTLHCS
-29 GESEVAWN
+29 GK
-37 SKKNTFS
+37 SKVEWQTKKDVFS
-44 NHSTST
+44 NHTSST
-50 LSIPKATYRNTGTY
+50 LSIPKTTYRDTGTY
-64 SCRYVNSSDK
+64 VCAYANSSDK
-74 GTAAIHL
+74 SIATVHL
-81 FVRDPDNV
+81 FVRDPNNV
-89 WYTPQFRVRGIE
+89 WYTPTFRVGVTR
-101 GGNVDLPC
+101 GGNAELPC

-123 MDDVSPLPPGT
+123 MDGGSHLPPGT
-134 SYSFSAEKGIRLYN
+134 NYSFSAEKGMTLYN
-148 VQSKHKGFYRCQA
+148 VQSKQKGFYRCQA
-161 QINGKI
+161 VINGKI
-167 KNSSRIRLVMEE
+167 EKSSRIRLLVEE
-179 ALEKPVSVV
+179 GKGLLLLVSSG
-188 MDPADHVRIVGEPF
+188 R
-202 QVTCTVIAPSH
+202 QQ
-213 KYDIRWVT
+213 YDV
-221 AANTVMRTKRT
+221 
-232 DFENGNYFI
+232 
-241 SDTLSVAAVTMEDS
+241 LSVSAVAMEDS
-255 GKYICVANNSAGFR
+255 GKYTCIANNSVGVR
-269 NASTMLQVVEKGYVH
+269 NASTMLRVVERGYVF
-284 LIPGQATSQEVALG
+284 LTPLQATSQEVALG
-298 ESVKLQVHIKAY
+298 ESLMLQVQIEAY
-310 PKLVKWFW
+310 PKLLRWGW
-318 EHRNPLKSSKP
+318 EHTNPLKNTESTTFQGQMIAANNRYVLSGLYAGHGMFP
-329 TILKGET
+329 T
-336 ISGNNWYNNTLFLNR
+336 TLSL
-351 LKEGEGGFYTFY
+351 L
-363 AFNNHRGSFW
+363 
-373 FIVARMERKPQ
+373 
-384 QGGCALPLVTAFTV
+384 
-398 YVTSPT
+398 
-404 ASPRVCKIKVPA
+404 CKIRVA
-416 DNSSILQCTAIG
+416 ANDSSILQCMAIG
-428 YPAPRIEWYQCPAH
+428 YPAPRIEWYQCPIH
-442 SDRYSEDYRL
+442 SDRYNEDYRL
-452 IQNDS
+452 LLNDS
-457 RPQVVNMLPFQE
+457 SPQVVNMLPFRE
-469 VEVESIILF
+469 VEVESIVPF
-478 KELGSVMALPNK
+478 QELGANFTFCCMAINREGNASDMFHSLTITRSVMAPPNK
-490 LFNPVLSTCIGALVL
+490 LFSPILSTCIGTSVL

-517 NQVRFPAAGTIQ
+517 
-529 LGGTR
+529 
-534 QTASCTSLPPS
+534 
-545 FPLEFPAAEQSSCT
+545 
-559 QPSAPIP
+559 
-566 PLPWSFNLV
+566 
-575 PHREV
+575 H
-580 GLGQLHCSAVLS
+580 
-592 NQGSKE
+592 
-598 GDTVGTSPSS
+598 
-608 TSQALSATAL
+608 
-618 VGHAGSPSSA
+618 
-628 IPNDG
+628 
-633 NKLLPGASQKPK
+633 QKPK

-749 LGACTCGG
+749 LGACTYGG

-777 KSESIII
+777 KAESIII
-784 QDSALDTSLDSAAD
+784 RDSALDISLDSAAD
-798 YKNIELEKKYIRSD
+798 YKNIDLEKKYIRSD
-812 SGFSSQGLETYVEMR
+812 SGFSSQGLEMYVEMK

-832 SSAASD
+832 ASSASSD
-838 SAQVRGRSSEAEDE
+838 SAQ
-852 AREDLRPLN
+852 DLRPLN

-920 VKGNDSLLFQARLP
+920 VKGNARLP

-983 MVKQGYQMAR
+983 MVKQGYHMAR

-1002 RIMQACWSLE
+1002 TIMQACWSLE
-1012 PTRRPTF
+1012 PTERPTF

-1040 LPSGAEEDSGCD
+1040 LPSATEEDSGCD

-1060 CEQEESGQPL
+1060 CEQEDSGQPL

>member
-1 MGSASPVIS
+1 GSASPVIS
-10 PALPTL
+10 PDLPAL
-16 IVNTGDPVLLHCS
+16 VVDTGNPVILRCS
-29 GESEVAWN
+29 GESEVEWINQRNA
-37 SKKNTFS
+37 FS
-44 NHSTST
+44 NHSIST
-50 LSIPKATYRNTGTY
+50 LSIPKATYKNTGTY
-64 SCRYVNSSDK
+64 SCAHVNSSDK
-74 GTAAIHL
+74 GIAAVHL

-89 WYTPQFRVRGIE
+89 WYTPEFRVLGTE

-116 GSSVTLI
+116 GSNVTLI
-123 MDDVSPLPPGT
+123 MDDASPVPPGT
-134 SYSFSAEKGIRLYN
+134 NYSFSAEKGIRLYN
-148 VQSKHKGFYRCQA
+148 VQSKHKGYYRCQA
-161 QINGKI
+161 EINRKI
-167 KNSSRIRLVMEE
+167 KKSPRIRLVMEE
-179 ALEKPVSVV
+179 APKKPVSVV

-202 QVTCTVIAPSH
+202 QVTCRVTAPSH
-213 KYDIRWVT
+213 KYNIRWVT
-221 AANTVMRTKRT
+221 AAKSVVGNKNR

-241 SDTLSVAAVTMEDS
+241 NDTLTVPAVTMEDS
-255 GKYICVANNSAGFR
+255 GKYICIANNSVGSR
-269 NASTMLQVVEKGYVH
+269 NASAVLQVVERGYV
-284 LIPGQATSQEVALG
+284 LLTPGNATSQEVALG
-298 ESVKLQVHIKAY
+298 ESLNLQVHIKAY
-310 PKLVKWFW
+310 PKLLHWGW
-318 EHRNPLKSSKP
+318 EHTNPLKNSGS
-329 TILKGET
+329 TLFNWQM

-351 LKEGEGGFYTFY
+351 LQEGEGGLYTFH
-363 AFNNHRGSFW
+363 ALNNETS
-373 FIVARMERKPQ
+373 AS
-384 QGGCALPLVTAFTV
+384 VTFSISLKS
-398 YVTSPT
+398 SP
-404 ASPRVCKIKVPA
+404 SVCKIKVPA
-416 DNSSILQCTAIG
+416 NDSSILQCLALG
-428 YPAPRIEWYQCPAH
+428 YPAPRIEWYQCPVH
-442 SDRYSEDYRL
+442 SDRYNEDYRL
-452 IQNDS
+452 LWNDS
-457 RPQVVNMLPFQE
+457 RPQVVSRLPFQE
-469 VEVESIILF
+469 VEVESSILF
-478 KELGSVMALPNK
+478 QELGANFTFCCVAINGEGNASDMFHSLTITRSIMAPPNK
-490 LFNPVLSTCIGALVL
+490 LFSPILSTCIGALVL

-517 NQVRFPAAGTIQ
+517 N
-529 LGGTR
+529 
-534 QTASCTSLPPS
+534 
-545 FPLEFPAAEQSSCT
+545 
-559 QPSAPIP
+559 
-566 PLPWSFNLV
+566 
-575 PHREV
+575 
-580 GLGQLHCSAVLS
+580 
-592 NQGSKE
+592 
-598 GDTVGTSPSS
+598 
-608 TSQALSATAL
+608 
-618 VGHAGSPSSA
+618 
-628 IPNDG
+628 
-633 NKLLPGASQKPK
+633 QKPK

-698 ATAFGLGK
+698 ATAIGLGK

-740 GHHENIVNL
+740 GHHKNIVNL
-749 LGACTCGG
+749 LGACTYGG

-777 KSESIII
+777 KAESIII

-798 YKNIELEKKYIRSD
+798 YKNIDLEKKYIRSD

-832 SSAASD
+832 SSSVASD
-838 SAQVRGRSSEAEDE
+838 SAQVRGDLEEEDE
-852 AREDLRPLN
+852 AREDLRPLS

-920 VKGNDSLLFQARLP
+920 VKGNARLP

-1002 RIMQACWSLE
+1002 SIMQACWSLE

-1040 LPSGAEEDSGCD
+1040 LPSTAEEDSGCD
-1052 TSGCCEES
+1052 TSGCCDES
-1060 CEQEESGQPL
+1060 CEQEENGQPL
-1070 LKGNNYQFC
+1070 LKSNNYQFC

>member
-1 MGSASPVIS
+1 GLASPVIS
-10 PALPTL
+10 PDLPALV
-16 IVNTGDPVLLHCS
+16 VNTGDEVVLHCS
-29 GESEVAWN
+29 GKSEVEW
-37 SKKNTFS
+37 KGRKHTFS
-44 NHSTST
+44 NHTSST
-50 LSIPKATYRNTGTY
+50 LRIPRTTYRDTDTY
-64 SCRYVNSSDK
+64 TCAYVNSSEE
-74 GTAAIHL
+74 GIATVHL
-81 FVRDPDNV
+81 FVRDRKNV
-89 WYTPQFRVRGIE
+89 WYTPNFRVSVTK
-101 GGNVDLPC
+101 GGNAELPC

-116 GSSVTLI
+116 GSNVTLI
-123 MDDVSPLPPGT
+123 MDDASPLSPGT
-134 SYSFSAEKGIRLYN
+134 NYSFNAEKGITLYN
-148 VQSKHKGFYRCQA
+148 VQSEQKGYYRCQTV
-161 QINGKI
+161 INGKI
-167 KNSSRIRLVMEE
+167 EKSSRIRLIVEE
-179 ALEKPVSVV
+179 ALEKPVSVT
-188 MDPADHVRIVGEPF
+188 MDPMDHVRIVGEPF
-202 QVTCTVIAPSH
+202 NVTCRVVAPSH

-221 AANTVMRTKRT
+221 AAKNVTRTLKSG
-232 DFENGNYFI
+232 FENENYLI
-241 SDTLSVAAVTMEDS
+241 NNTLSIPAVTLEDS
-255 GKYICVANNSAGFR
+255 GKYTCVASNSAGFR
-269 NASTMLQVVEKGYVH
+269 NASTILQVVERGYIFLTPV
-284 LIPGQATSQEVALG
+284 QATSQEVALG
-298 ESVKLQVHIKAY
+298 ESLQLQVHIEAY
-310 PKLVKWFW
+310 PKLLNWTWK
-318 EHRNPLKSSKP
+318 HINPLKESGSSG
-329 TILKGET
+329 LKHQL

-351 LKEGEGGFYTFY
+351 LQEGEGGLYTFY
-363 AFNNHRGSFW
+363 AFNN
-373 FIVARMERKPQ
+373 E
-384 QGGCALPLVTAFTV
+384 
-398 YVTSPT
+398 TS
-404 ASPRVCKIKVPA
+404 ASLTYSISVKSPPRVCKIKVPVN
-416 DNSSILQCTAIG
+416 DSSILQCTAIG
-428 YPAPRIEWYQCPAH
+428 YPAPRIEWYQCPIL
-442 SDRYSEDYRL
+442 SDRYNEDYRL
-452 IQNDS
+452 LLNDS
-457 RPQVVNMLPFQE
+457 SPRVMNMLPFRE
-469 VEVESIILF
+469 VEVESVF
-478 KELGSVMALPNK
+478 PFRELGANFTFCCVAINREGNASDMFHSFTITRSVMAPPNQ
-490 LFNPVLSTCIGALVL
+490 LFSPILSTCIGTSVL

-517 NQVRFPAAGTIQ
+517 N
-529 LGGTR
+529 
-534 QTASCTSLPPS
+534 
-545 FPLEFPAAEQSSCT
+545 
-559 QPSAPIP
+559 
-566 PLPWSFNLV
+566 
-575 PHREV
+575 
-580 GLGQLHCSAVLS
+580 
-592 NQGSKE
+592 
-598 GDTVGTSPSS
+598 
-608 TSQALSATAL
+608 
-618 VGHAGSPSSA
+618 
-628 IPNDG
+628 
-633 NKLLPGASQKPK
+633 QKPK

-777 KSESIII
+777 KAESIII

-798 YKNIELEKKYIRSD
+798 YKNIDVEKKYVRSD

-832 SSAASD
+832 SSSASSD
-838 SAQVRGRSSEAEDE
+838 SAQARGKSSEEDKE
-852 AREDLRPLN
+852 SREDLRPLN
-861 LSDLLQFSS
+861 LWDLLHFSS

-920 VKGNDSLLFQARLP
+920 VKGNARLP

-1012 PTRRPTF
+1012 PTQRPTF
-1019 DQIGCFIQK
+1019 DWIGCFIQK

-1040 LPSGAEEDSGCD
+1040 LPSTTEEDSGCD

-1070 LKGNNYQFC
+1070 LKSNNYQFC

>member
-1 MGSASPVIS
+1 MGPALLLLLTTASIWHGSASPVIS
-10 PALPTL
+10 PDVPAL
-16 IVNTGDPVLLHCS
+16 VVSTGDPVTLHCS
-29 GESEVAWN
+29 GK
-37 SKKNTFS
+37 SKVEWQTKKDVFS
-44 NHSTST
+44 NDTSST
-50 LSIPKATYRNTGTY
+50 LSIPRTTYRDTGTY
-64 SCRYVNSSDK
+64 VCAYVNSSDK
-74 GTAAIHL
+74 SIATIHL
-81 FVRDPDNV
+81 FVRDPNNV
-89 WYTPQFRVRGIE
+89 WNTMTFRIGVTR
-101 GGNVDLPC
+101 GGNAELPC

-123 MDDVSPLPPGT
+123 MDDSSHLPPGT
-134 SYSFSAEKGIRLYN
+134 SYSFSAEKGMTLYN
-148 VQSKHKGFYRCQA
+148 VQSKQKGFYRCQA
-161 QINGKI
+161 VINGKI
-167 KNSSRIRLVMEE
+167 EKSPRIRLLVEE

-188 MDPADHVRIVGEPF
+188 MDPIDHVRIVGEPF
-202 QVTCTVIAPSH
+202 KVTCRITAPSH
-213 KYDIRWVT
+213 KYDVRWVT
-221 AANTVMRTKRT
+221 AAKNVSTAQNRS
-232 DFENGNYFI
+232 FENENYFI
-241 SDTLSVAAVTMEDS
+241 SDVLSVSAVSMEDS
-255 GKYICVANNSAGFR
+255 GKYTCIANNSAGVR
-269 NASTMLQVVEKGYVH
+269 NASTTLRVVERGYVF
-284 LIPGQATSQEVALG
+284 LTPLQGASQEVALG
-298 ESVKLQVHIKAY
+298 ESLMLQVQIEAY
-310 PKLVKWFW
+310 PKLLLWGW
-318 EHRNPLKSSKP
+318 EHTSPLKNTESTTLQGQMIP
-329 TILKGET
+329 
-336 ISGNNWYNNTLFLNR
+336 GNNRYNNTLFLNR
-351 LKEGEGGFYTFY
+351 LQEGEGGLYTFY
-363 AFNNHRGSFW
+363 AINNGTNAS
-373 FIVARMERKPQ
+373 
-384 QGGCALPLVTAFTV
+384 VTFSISV
-398 YVTSPT
+398 KSP
-404 ASPRVCKIKVPA
+404 PRLCKIRVA
-416 DNSSILQCTAIG
+416 ANDSSILQCMAIG
-428 YPAPRIEWYQCPAH
+428 YPAPRIEWYQCPIH
-442 SDRYSEDYRL
+442 SDGYNEDYRL
-452 IQNDS
+452 LLNDS
-457 RPQVVNMLPFQE
+457 NPQVVNVLPFREMEVESSIPFQE
-469 VEVESIILF
+469 
-478 KELGSVMALPNK
+478 LGANFTFCCMAMNREGNASDMFHSLTITRSVMAPPNK
-490 LFNPVLSTCIGALVL
+490 LFSPILSTCIGTSVL

-517 NQVRFPAAGTIQ
+517 N
-529 LGGTR
+529 
-534 QTASCTSLPPS
+534 
-545 FPLEFPAAEQSSCT
+545 
-559 QPSAPIP
+559 
-566 PLPWSFNLV
+566 
-575 PHREV
+575 
-580 GLGQLHCSAVLS
+580 
-592 NQGSKE
+592 
-598 GDTVGTSPSS
+598 
-608 TSQALSATAL
+608 
-618 VGHAGSPSSA
+618 
-628 IPNDG
+628 
-633 NKLLPGASQKPK
+633 QKPK

-749 LGACTCGG
+749 LGACTYGG

-777 KSESIII
+777 KAESIII
-784 QDSALDTSLDSAAD
+784 QDSALDISLDSAAD
-798 YKNIELEKKYIRSD
+798 YKNIDLEKKYIRSD
-812 SGFSSQGLETYVEMR
+812 SGFSSQGLEMYVEMK

-832 SSAASD
+832 SSSASSD
-838 SAQVRGRSSEAEDE
+838 SAQARGKSPEEEDGS
-852 AREDLRPLN
+852 REDLRPLN
-861 LSDLLQFSS
+861 LADLLQFSS

-920 VKGNDSLLFQARLP
+920 VKGNARLP

-983 MVKQGYQMAR
+983 MVKQGYKMAR

-1002 RIMQACWSLE
+1002 TIMQACWSLE
-1012 PTRRPTF
+1012 PTERPTF

-1040 LPSGAEEDSGCD
+1040 LPSTTEEDSGCD

-1060 CEQEESGQPL
+1060 CEQEDSGQPL

>member
-1 MGSASPVIS
+1 GSASPVIS
-10 PALPTL
+10 PNLPALV
-16 IVNTGDPVLLHCS
+16 VNTGDPVLLHCS

-37 SKKNTFS
+37 SKEVTFS
-44 NHSTST
+44 NHTTSR
-50 LSIPKATYRNTGTY
+50 LSIPKATYRNTSTY
-64 SCRYVNSSDK
+64 SCGYVNSSDK
-74 GTAAIHL
+74 GIATIHL

-89 WYTPQFRVRGIE
+89 WYVPSFRIWGIK

-123 MDDVSPLPPGT
+123 MDDASPLPPGT
-134 SYSFSAEKGIRLYN
+134 NYSFSAERGITLYN
-148 VQSKHKGFYRCQA
+148 VQSKQKGSYKCQA
-161 QINGKI
+161 QINGEI
-167 KNSSRIRLVMEE
+167 KRSPKMKLLLEE
-179 ALEKPVSVV
+179 GLEKPVSVM
-188 MDPADHVRIVGEPF
+188 MDPADHVRIVGEHF
-202 QVTCTVIAPSH
+202 QVTCRVIAPSH
-213 KYDIRWVT
+213 KYDIRWET
-221 AANTVMRTKRT
+221 AAKTVVRTNKSG
-232 DFENGNYFI
+232 FENENYLI
-241 SDTLSVAAVTMEDS
+241 NDTLSIAAVSMEDS
-255 GKYICVANNSAGFR
+255 GEYICKANNSAGFR
-269 NASTMLQVVEKGYVH
+269 SASTVLRVVERGYVH
-284 LIPGQATSQEVALG
+284 LIPGQDTSLEVALG
-298 ESVKLQVHIKAY
+298 GSVELQVHIEAY
-310 PKLVKWFW
+310 PKLLQWAW
-318 EHRNPLKSSKP
+318 EHRNPLKDSK
-329 TILKGET
+329 TTTFKGEM
-336 ISGNNWYNNTLFLNR
+336 ISGNNWYNNTLSLNR
-351 LKEGEGGFYTFY
+351 LKEGEGGFYTFS
-363 AFNNHRGSFW
+363 AFNN
-373 FIVARMERKPQ
+373 
-384 QGGCALPLVTAFTV
+384 VTNAS
-398 YVTSPT
+398 VTFSISLKS
-404 ASPRVCKIKVPA
+404 SPRVCKIKVPA
-416 DNSSILQCTAIG
+416 DDSSSLQCVAIG
-428 YPAPRIEWYQCPAH
+428 YPAPRIEWYQCPVH
-442 SDRYSEDYRL
+442 SHRYSEDYRL

-469 VEVESIILF
+469 VEVESTILF
-478 KELGSVMALPNK
+478 KELGDNFTFCCVAINGEGNASDMFQSLTITRSVMALPNK
-490 LFNPVLSTCIGALVL
+490 LFSPVLSTCIGALVL

-517 NQVRFPAAGTIQ
+517 N
-529 LGGTR
+529 
-534 QTASCTSLPPS
+534 
-545 FPLEFPAAEQSSCT
+545 
-559 QPSAPIP
+559 
-566 PLPWSFNLV
+566 
-575 PHREV
+575 
-580 GLGQLHCSAVLS
+580 
-592 NQGSKE
+592 
-598 GDTVGTSPSS
+598 
-608 TSQALSATAL
+608 
-618 VGHAGSPSSA
+618 
-628 IPNDG
+628 
-633 NKLLPGASQKPK
+633 QKPK

-719 SSADTDE
+719 SSADRDE

-757 PILVIT
+757 PVLVIT

-777 KSESIII
+777 KTESIIM
-784 QDSALDTSLDSAAD
+784 QDSALDTSIDSAAD

-812 SGFSSQGLETYVEMR
+812 SSFSSQGVETYVEMR
-827 PVSSS
+827 PVSSSS

-838 SAQVRGRSSEAEDE
+838 SAQVRGRSLEEDE

-920 VKGNDSLLFQARLP
+920 VKGNARLP

-1002 RIMQACWSLE
+1002 SIMQACWSLE

-1040 LPSGAEEDSGCD
+1040 LPSSAEEDSGCD

-1060 CEQEESGQPL
+1060 CEQEENGQPL

>member
-1 MGSASPVIS
+1 MGPALLLLLTTAGFWHGSASPVIS

-64 SCRYVNSSDK
+64 SCGYVNSSDE

-89 WYTPQFRVRGIE
+89 WYTPQFRVWGIK

-116 GSSVTLI
+116 GSRVTLI
-123 MDDVSPLPPGT
+123 ADDASPLPPGT
-134 SYSFSAEKGIRLYN
+134 SYSFSAEKGVRLYN

-161 QINGKI
+161 LINGKI
-167 KNSSRIRLVMEE
+167 KNSSRIRLIMEE

-221 AANTVMRTKRT
+221 AAKTVMRTKRA
-232 DFENGNYFI
+232 DLENGNYFI
-241 SDTLSVAAVTMEDS
+241 NETLSVAAVTMEDS
-255 GKYICVANNSAGFR
+255 GNYICVANNSVGFR
-269 NASTMLQVVEKGYVH
+269 NASTTLQVVEKGYVH

-298 ESVKLQVHIKAY
+298 ENVKLQVHIKAY

-318 EHRNPLKSSKP
+318 EHTNPLKSSKP
-329 TILKGET
+329 TIFKGET
-336 ISGNNWYNNTLFLNR
+336 ISGNNWYNNTLCLNR

-363 AFNNHRGSFW
+363 AFNN
-373 FIVARMERKPQ
+373 
-384 QGGCALPLVTAFTV
+384 VTNES
-398 YVTSPT
+398 VTFNISLKS
-404 ASPRVCKIKVPA
+404 SPRVCKIKVPA
-416 DNSSILQCTAIG
+416 NNSSILQCTAIG
-428 YPAPRIEWYQCPAH
+428 YPAPRIEWYQCPVH

-478 KELGSVMALPNK
+478 KELGDNFTFCCVAVNGEGNTSDMFHSLTITSSVMALPNK

-517 NQVRFPAAGTIQ
+517 N
-529 LGGTR
+529 
-534 QTASCTSLPPS
+534 
-545 FPLEFPAAEQSSCT
+545 
-559 QPSAPIP
+559 
-566 PLPWSFNLV
+566 
-575 PHREV
+575 
-580 GLGQLHCSAVLS
+580 
-592 NQGSKE
+592 
-598 GDTVGTSPSS
+598 
-608 TSQALSATAL
+608 
-618 VGHAGSPSSA
+618 
-628 IPNDG
+628 
-633 NKLLPGASQKPK
+633 QKPK

-798 YKNIELEKKYIRSD
+798 YKNVELEKKYIRSD

-832 SSAASD
+832 SSSAASD
-838 SAQVRGRSSEAEDE
+838 SAQLRGRSSEEEDE

-898 GRVAKICDF
+898 GRIAKICDF

-920 VKGNDSLLFQARLP
+920 VKGNARLP

>member
-1 MGSASPVIS
+1 M
-10 PALPTL
+10 
-16 IVNTGDPVLLHCS
+16 
-29 GESEVAWN
+29 
-37 SKKNTFS
+37 
-44 NHSTST
+44 
-50 LSIPKATYRNTGTY
+50 
-64 SCRYVNSSDK
+64 
-74 GTAAIHL
+74 
-81 FVRDPDNV
+81 
-89 WYTPQFRVRGIE
+89 
-101 GGNVDLPC
+101 
-109 LITAPEY
+109 
-116 GSSVTLI
+116 
-123 MDDVSPLPPGT
+123 
-134 SYSFSAEKGIRLYN
+134 
-148 VQSKHKGFYRCQA
+148 
-161 QINGKI
+161 
-167 KNSSRIRLVMEE
+167 
-179 ALEKPVSVV
+179 
-188 MDPADHVRIVGEPF
+188 
-202 QVTCTVIAPSH
+202 
-213 KYDIRWVT
+213 
-221 AANTVMRTKRT
+221 
-232 DFENGNYFI
+232 
-241 SDTLSVAAVTMEDS
+241 
-255 GKYICVANNSAGFR
+255 
-269 NASTMLQVVEKGYVH
+269 
-284 LIPGQATSQEVALG
+284 
-298 ESVKLQVHIKAY
+298 
-310 PKLVKWFW
+310 
-318 EHRNPLKSSKP
+318 
-329 TILKGET
+329 
-336 ISGNNWYNNTLFLNR
+336 
-351 LKEGEGGFYTFY
+351 
-363 AFNNHRGSFW
+363 
-373 FIVARMERKPQ
+373 
-384 QGGCALPLVTAFTV
+384 
-398 YVTSPT
+398 
-404 ASPRVCKIKVPA
+404 
-416 DNSSILQCTAIG
+416 
-428 YPAPRIEWYQCPAH
+428 
-442 SDRYSEDYRL
+442 
-452 IQNDS
+452 
-457 RPQVVNMLPFQE
+457 
-469 VEVESIILF
+469 
-478 KELGSVMALPNK
+478 
-490 LFNPVLSTCIGALVL
+490 
-505 LLLLLLFLLYKY
+505 
-517 NQVRFPAAGTIQ
+517 
-529 LGGTR
+529 
-534 QTASCTSLPPS
+534 
-545 FPLEFPAAEQSSCT
+545 
-559 QPSAPIP
+559 
-566 PLPWSFNLV
+566 
-575 PHREV
+575 
-580 GLGQLHCSAVLS
+580 
-592 NQGSKE
+592 
-598 GDTVGTSPSS
+598 
-608 TSQALSATAL
+608 
-618 VGHAGSPSSA
+618 
-628 IPNDG
+628 
-633 NKLLPGASQKPK
+633 QKPK

-719 SSADTDE
+719 SSADRDE

-777 KSESIII
+777 KTESIII

-832 SSAASD
+832 SSSAASD
-838 SAQVRGRSSEAEDE
+838 SAQVRGRSSEEDE

-920 VKGNDSLLFQARLP
+920 VKGNARLP

-1002 RIMQACWSLE
+1002 SIMQACWSLE

-1040 LPSGAEEDSGCD
+1040 LPSSAEEDSGCD

>member
-1 MGSASPVIS
+1 MGPALLLLLTTTGIWHGSTSPVIS
-10 PALPTL
+10 PDQPALV
-16 IVNTGDPVLLHCS
+16 VNTGDPVTLRCS
-29 GESEVAWN
+29 GESEVEWK
-37 SKKNTFS
+37 SRKDTFS
-44 NHSTST
+44 NHTSST
-50 LSIPKATYRNTGTY
+50 LSIPKAIYKDTGTY
-64 SCRYVNSSDK
+64 KCAYVNSSDK
-74 GTAAIHL
+74 SIATVHL
-81 FVRDPDNV
+81 FVRDPNNV
-89 WYTPQFRVRGIE
+89 WFVPSFRISVTKGANAE
-101 GGNVDLPC
+101 LPC

-116 GSSVTLI
+116 GSNVTLI
-123 MDDVSPLPPGT
+123 MDDASQLSPGT
-134 SYSFSAEKGIRLYN
+134 SYSFSTEKGITLYN
-148 VQSKHKGFYRCQA
+148 VQSKQKGSYRCQA
-161 QINGKI
+161 VINGKI
-167 KNSSRIRLVMEE
+167 EKSPRIRLFVEE
-179 ALEKPVSVV
+179 GLEKPVSVM
-188 MDPADHVRIVGEPF
+188 MDLPDHVRIVGEPF
-202 QVTCTVIAPSH
+202 QVTCRVIAPSH

-221 AANTVMRTKRT
+221 AAKNVMTVRTSS
-232 DFENGNYFI
+232 FENENYLI
-241 SDTLSVAAVTMEDS
+241 NDILSIPAVTMEDS
-255 GKYICVANNSAGFR
+255 GKYTCIANNSAGSR
-269 NASTMLQVVEKGYVH
+269 NSSTMLQVVERGYV
-284 LIPGQATSQEVALG
+284 LLTAVPATSQEVALG
-298 ESVKLQVHIKAY
+298 ESLKLQVHIEAY
-310 PKLVKWFW
+310 PKLLHWGW
-318 EHRNPLKSSKP
+318 EHTNPLNTRSTAFESQM
-329 TILKGET
+329 T
-336 ISGNNWYNNTLFLNR
+336 SGNNWYNNTLFLNR
-351 LKEGEGGFYTFY
+351 LQEGEGGLYTFY
-363 AFNNHRGSFW
+363 ALNNETNAS
-373 FIVARMERKPQ
+373 
-384 QGGCALPLVTAFTV
+384 VTFSISMK
-398 YVTSPT
+398 SP
-404 ASPRVCKIKVPA
+404 PRVCKIKVPA
-416 DNSSILQCTAIG
+416 NDSSILQCTAIG
-428 YPAPRIEWYQCPAH
+428 YPAPRIEWYQCPSA
-442 SDRYSEDYRL
+442 SDRYNDDYRL
-452 IQNDS
+452 LLNDS
-457 RPQVVNMLPFQE
+457 SPQVVNTLPFQE
-469 VEVESIILF
+469 AEVESIVPF
-478 KELGSVMALPNK
+478 QELGADFTFCCVAINREGNASDMFHSLTITRNVMAPPNT
-490 LFNPVLSTCIGALVL
+490 LFSPILSTCIGTSVL

-517 NQVRFPAAGTIQ
+517 N
-529 LGGTR
+529 
-534 QTASCTSLPPS
+534 
-545 FPLEFPAAEQSSCT
+545 
-559 QPSAPIP
+559 
-566 PLPWSFNLV
+566 
-575 PHREV
+575 
-580 GLGQLHCSAVLS
+580 
-592 NQGSKE
+592 
-598 GDTVGTSPSS
+598 
-608 TSQALSATAL
+608 
-618 VGHAGSPSSA
+618 
-628 IPNDG
+628 
-633 NKLLPGASQKPK
+633 QKPK

-719 SSADTDE
+719 TSADTDE

-749 LGACTCGG
+749 LGACTYGG

-777 KSESIII
+777 KAESIII
-784 QDSALDTSLDSAAD
+784 QDSTLDTSLDSTAD
-798 YKNIELEKKYIRSD
+798 YKNIDLEKKYIRSD

-832 SSAASD
+832 SSTSSD
-838 SAQVRGRSSEAEDE
+838 SAQARGKSSEEEDE
-852 AREDLRPLN
+852 IREDLRPIS

-870 QVAQGMAF
+870 HVAQGMAF

-892 NVLISD
+892 NVLVSD

-920 VKGNDSLLFQARLP
+920 VKGNARLP

-1002 RIMQACWSLE
+1002 SIMQACWSLE
-1012 PTRRPTF
+1012 PTQRPTF
-1019 DQIGCFIQK
+1019 DQISCFIQK

-1040 LPSGAEEDSGCD
+1040 LPSAAAEEDSGCD

-1070 LKGNNYQFC
+1070 LKSNNYQFC

>member
-1 MGSASPVIS
+1 GSASPVIS
-10 PALPTL
+10 PDLPALV
-16 IVNTGDPVLLHCS
+16 VNTGDPVILHCS
-29 GESEVAWN
+29 GESEVEWK
-37 SKKNTFS
+37 SRKDTFS
-44 NHSTST
+44 NHTSST
-50 LSIPKATYRNTGTY
+50 LSIPKSTYRDTGTY
-64 SCRYVNSSDK
+64 KCAYVNSSDK
-74 GTAAIHL
+74 GIATVHL
-81 FVRDPDNV
+81 FVRDPNNV
-89 WYTPQFRVRGIE
+89 WYTPIFRIFVAK
-101 GGNVDLPC
+101 GGNVELPC

-123 MDDVSPLPPGT
+123 MDDASRLPPGT
-134 SYSFSAEKGIRLYN
+134 NYSFSTEKGITLYN
-148 VQSKHKGFYRCQA
+148 VQSKQKGFYRCQA
-161 QINGKI
+161 VINGKI
-167 KNSSRIRLVMEE
+167 QKSSRIRLIVEE
-179 ALEKPVSVV
+179 ALEKPVSVM
-188 MDPADHVRIVGEPF
+188 MDPIDHVRIVGEPF
-202 QVTCTVIAPSH
+202 QVTCRVIAPSH

-221 AANTVMRTKRT
+221 AAKNVSRTKKPS
-232 DFENGNYFI
+232 FENENYFI
-241 SDTLSVAAVTMEDS
+241 SDILSIPAVTMEDS
-255 GKYICVANNSAGFR
+255 GKYTCIANNSAGFR
-269 NASTMLQVVEKGYVH
+269 NASTMLQVVERGYVF
-284 LIPGQATSQEVALG
+284 LTPAQATSQEVALG
-298 ESVKLQVHIKAY
+298 ESLELQVHIEAY
-310 PKLVKWFW
+310 PELVYWGW
-318 EHRNPLKSSKP
+318 EHMNPLKNSGSMTFKGQM
-329 TILKGET
+329 IL
-336 ISGNNWYNNTLFLNR
+336 GNNWYNNTLFLTR
-351 LKEGEGGFYTFY
+351 LQEGEGGFYTFY
-363 AFNNHRGSFW
+363 ALNNETNAS
-373 FIVARMERKPQ
+373 
-384 QGGCALPLVTAFTV
+384 VTFSV
-398 YVTSPT
+398 SVKSP
-404 ASPRVCKIKVPA
+404 PRVCKIKVPA
-416 DNSSILQCTAIG
+416 NDSSILQCVAIG
-428 YPAPRIEWYQCPAH
+428 YPAPRIEWYQCPIH
-442 SDRYSEDYRL
+442 SDRYNEDYRL
-452 IQNDS
+452 LLNDS
-457 RPQVVNMLPFQE
+457 SPQVVNMLPFRE
-469 VEVESIILF
+469 VEVESVIPF
-478 KELGSVMALPNK
+478 QELGANFTFCCVAINREGNASD
-490 LFNPVLSTCIGALVL
+490 IVL
-505 LLLLLLFLLYKY
+505 LNIPPFFFFFFSVNFFFFSYFFFISFFSIFIFTLFLFLFLLLFLLYKY
-517 NQVRFPAAGTIQ
+517 N
-529 LGGTR
+529 
-534 QTASCTSLPPS
+534 
-545 FPLEFPAAEQSSCT
+545 
-559 QPSAPIP
+559 
-566 PLPWSFNLV
+566 
-575 PHREV
+575 
-580 GLGQLHCSAVLS
+580 
-592 NQGSKE
+592 
-598 GDTVGTSPSS
+598 
-608 TSQALSATAL
+608 
-618 VGHAGSPSSA
+618 
-628 IPNDG
+628 
-633 NKLLPGASQKPK
+633 QKPK

-749 LGACTCGG
+749 LGACTYGG

-777 KSESIII
+777 KAESIII

-798 YKNIELEKKYIRSD
+798 YKNVDVEKKYIRSD

-832 SSAASD
+832 SSASSD
-838 SAQVRGRSSEAEDE
+838 SEQTQGDSGEEDE

-892 NVLISD
+892 NVLVSD

-920 VKGNDSLLFQARLP
+920 VKGNARLP

-1002 RIMQACWSLE
+1002 SIMQACWSLE
-1012 PTRRPTF
+1012 PTERPTF
-1019 DQIGCFIQK
+1019 DQISCFIQK

-1040 LPSGAEEDSGCD
+1040 LPSPAEEDSGCD

-1070 LKGNNYQFC
+1070 LKSNNYQFC

>member
-1 MGSASPVIS
+1 GSASPVIS
-10 PALPTL
+10 PDLPALV
-16 IVNTGDPVLLHCS
+16 VNTGDPVTLHCS
-29 GESEVAWN
+29 GESEVEWK
-37 SKKNTFS
+37 SQKYTSS
-44 NHSTST
+44 NHTSST
-50 LSIPKATYRNTGTY
+50 LTIAKATYRDTGTY
-64 SCRYVNSSDK
+64 KCAYVNSSDK
-74 GTAAIHL
+74 DIATVHL
-81 FVRDPDNV
+81 FVRDPNNV
-89 WYTPQFRVRGIE
+89 WYTPTFRIHVTRGGDAE
-101 GGNVDLPC
+101 LPC

-123 MDDVSPLPPGT
+123 RDDTSHPPPMT
-134 SYSFSAEKGIRLYN
+134 NYSFSPEKGITLYN
-148 VQSKHKGFYRCQA
+148 VQTKQKGYYRCQA
-161 QINGKI
+161 VINGKI
-167 KNSSRIRLVMEE
+167 EKSEKIRLIVGQ
-179 ALEKPVSVV
+179 ALEKPVTVT
-188 MDPADHVRIVGEPF
+188 MDPGDHVRIVGEPF
-202 QVTCTVIAPSH
+202 KVTCRVVAPSH

-221 AANTVMRTKRT
+221 VAKHVKRT
-232 DFENGNYFI
+232 NKSTFEYDNYII
-241 SDTLSVAAVTMEDS
+241 SDTLSIPTVTMEDS
-255 GKYICVANNSAGFR
+255 GKYTCIANNSVGHR
-269 NASTMLQVVEKGYVH
+269 NASTTLRVVEKGYVF
-284 LIPGQATSQEVALG
+284 LTPVQATSQEVALG
-298 ESVKLQVHIKAY
+298 ESLKLQVLIDAY
-310 PKLVKWFW
+310 PKLLSWSW
-318 EHRNPLKSSKP
+318 EHTNPLNSESTPCKED
-329 TILKGET
+329 L
-336 ISGNNWYNNTLFLNR
+336 ISGNCRYNNTLSLNR
-351 LKEGEGGFYTFY
+351 LQEGEGGFYIFY
-363 AFNNHRGSFW
+363 ALNNETNAS
-373 FIVARMERKPQ
+373 
-384 QGGCALPLVTAFTV
+384 VTFSISV
-398 YVTSPT
+398 KSP
-404 ASPRVCKIKVPA
+404 PRVCKIKVLA
-416 DNSSILQCTAIG
+416 NDSSTLQCMAIG
-428 YPAPRIEWYQCPAH
+428 YPAPHIEWYQCPVH
-442 SDRYSEDYRL
+442 SDRYNEDYKLLR
-452 IQNDS
+452 NDS
-457 RPQVVNMLPFQE
+457 SPQVVSMSPFQY
-469 VEVESIILF
+469 VEVESSFPIQ
-478 KELGSVMALPNK
+478 ELDANFTFCCVAINREGNISDMFHSLTITRSVLAPPNK
-490 LFNPVLSTCIGALVL
+490 LFNPILSSCLGVSVL

-517 NQVRFPAAGTIQ
+517 N
-529 LGGTR
+529 
-534 QTASCTSLPPS
+534 
-545 FPLEFPAAEQSSCT
+545 
-559 QPSAPIP
+559 
-566 PLPWSFNLV
+566 
-575 PHREV
+575 
-580 GLGQLHCSAVLS
+580 
-592 NQGSKE
+592 
-598 GDTVGTSPSS
+598 
-608 TSQALSATAL
+608 
-618 VGHAGSPSSA
+618 
-628 IPNDG
+628 
-633 NKLLPGASQKPK
+633 QKPK

-719 SSADTDE
+719 STADTDE

-749 LGACTCGG
+749 LGACTYGG

-768 GDLLNFLRK
+768 GDLLNFLRRK
-777 KSESIII
+777 AETIII
-784 QDSALDTSLDSAAD
+784 QDSSLDTSLDSAAD
-798 YKNIELEKKYIRSD
+798 YKNIDVEKKYIRSD

-832 SSAASD
+832 SSSSSSSSD
-838 SAQVRGRSSEAEDE
+838 SAQARGKSSEEEDE
-852 AREDLRPLN
+852 AREDLQPLN

-920 VKGNDSLLFQARLP
+920 VKGNARLP

-1002 RIMQACWSLE
+1002 SIMQVCWSLE
-1012 PTRRPTF
+1012 PTQRPTF

-1040 LPSGAEEDSGCD
+1040 LPSTAEEDSGCD

-1060 CEQEESGQPL
+1060 CEQEESSQPL
-1070 LKGNNYQFC
+1070 LKSNNYQFC

>member
-1 MGSASPVIS
+1 ILTLSLSFLGSASPVIS
-10 PALPTL
+10 PDAPAL
-16 IVNTGDPVLLHCS
+16 VVSAGDPVTLRCS
-29 GESEVAWN
+29 GK
-37 SKKNTFS
+37 SKVEWQTKKDVFS
-44 NHSTST
+44 NHTSST
-50 LSIPKATYRNTGTY
+50 LSIPKTTYRDTGTY
-64 SCRYVNSSDK
+64 VCVYANSSNK
-74 GTAAIHL
+74 GIATVHL
-81 FVRDPDNV
+81 FVRDPNNV
-89 WYTPQFRVRGIE
+89 WYTPTFRVGVTR
-101 GGNVDLPC
+101 GGNAELPC

-116 GSSVTLI
+116 GSSVTLVA
-123 MDDVSPLPPGT
+123 DGGSHLPPGT
-134 SYSFSAEKGIRLYN
+134 NYSFSTEKGMTLYN
-148 VQSKHKGFYRCQA
+148 VQSKQKGFYRCQA
-161 QINGKI
+161 VINGKVE
-167 KNSSRIRLVMEE
+167 KSSRIRLLVEE
-179 ALEKPVSVV
+179 ALEKPVSVM
-188 MDPADHVRIVGEPF
+188 MDPIDHVRIVGEPF
-202 QVTCTVIAPSH
+202 RVTCRITAPSH
-213 KYDIRWVT
+213 KYDVRWVT
-221 AANTVMRTKRT
+221 AAKNVSTVQNRS
-232 DFENGNYFI
+232 FENENYFI
-241 SDTLSVAAVTMEDS
+241 SDVLSVSAVTMEDS
-255 GKYICVANNSAGFR
+255 GKYTCIANNSAGVR
-269 NASTMLQVVEKGYVH
+269 NTGSRSLDMPADGNALFHPAERGYVF
-284 LIPGQATSQEVALG
+284 LTPLQATSQEVALG
-298 ESVKLQVHIKAY
+298 ESLMLQVQIAAY
-310 PKLVKWFW
+310 PKLLYWRW
-318 EHRNPLKSSKP
+318 EHTNPLKNTESTTFQGQMIP
-329 TILKGET
+329 
-336 ISGNNWYNNTLFLNR
+336 GNNWYNNTLFLNR
-351 LKEGEGGFYTFY
+351 LQEGEGGLYTFY
-363 AFNNHRGSFW
+363 AINNETNAS
-373 FIVARMERKPQ
+373 
-384 QGGCALPLVTAFTV
+384 VTFSISV
-398 YVTSPT
+398 KSP
-404 ASPRVCKIKVPA
+404 PRFCKIRVA
-416 DNSSILQCTAIG
+416 ANDSSILQCMAIS
-428 YPAPRIEWYQCPAH
+428 YPAPRIEWYQCPIH

-452 IQNDS
+452 LLNDS
-457 RPQVVNMLPFQE
+457 SPQVVNVLPFRE
-469 VEVESIILF
+469 VEVESIIPF
-478 KELGSVMALPNK
+478 QELGANFTFCCMAINREGNASDMFHSLTVTRSVMAPPNK
-490 LFNPVLSTCIGALVL
+490 LFSPILSTCIGTSVL

-517 NQVRFPAAGTIQ
+517 
-529 LGGTR
+529 
-534 QTASCTSLPPS
+534 
-545 FPLEFPAAEQSSCT
+545 
-559 QPSAPIP
+559 
-566 PLPWSFNLV
+566 
-575 PHREV
+575 H
-580 GLGQLHCSAVLS
+580 
-592 NQGSKE
+592 
-598 GDTVGTSPSS
+598 
-608 TSQALSATAL
+608 
-618 VGHAGSPSSA
+618 
-628 IPNDG
+628 
-633 NKLLPGASQKPK
+633 QKPK

-749 LGACTCGG
+749 LGACTYGG

-777 KSESIII
+777 KAESIII
-784 QDSALDTSLDSAAD
+784 RDSALDISLDSAAD
-798 YKNIELEKKYIRSD
+798 YKNIDLEKKYIRSD
-812 SGFSSQGLETYVEMR
+812 SGFSSQGLEMYVEMK

-832 SSAASD
+832 ASSASSD
-838 SAQVRGRSSEAEDE
+838 SAQAREEEDE
-852 AREDLRPLN
+852 TREDLRPLN

-920 VKGNDSLLFQARLP
+920 VKGNARLP

-1002 RIMQACWSLE
+1002 TIMQACWSLE
-1012 PTRRPTF
+1012 PTERPTF

-1040 LPSGAEEDSGCD
+1040 LPSTAEEDSGCD

-1060 CEQEESGQPL
+1060 CEQEDSGQPL

>member
-1 MGSASPVIS
+1 MCPALLLLLSTAGFWHGSASPVIS
-10 PALPTL
+10 PDLSALV
-16 IVNTGDPVLLHCS
+16 VNTGDPVTLRCS
-29 GESEVAWN
+29 GESEVEWINQRNA
-37 SKKNTFS
+37 FS
-44 NHSTST
+44 NHTIST

-64 SCRYVNSSDK
+64 SCAHVNSSDK
-74 GTAAIHL
+74 GIAALHL

-89 WYTPQFRVRGIE
+89 WYTPEFRVLGTE

-116 GSSVTLI
+116 GSNVTLI
-123 MDDVSPLPPGT
+123 MDDASHLPPGT
-134 SYSFSAEKGIRLYN
+134 NYSFSAERGIRLYN
-148 VQSKHKGFYRCQA
+148 VQSKHKGYYRCQA
-161 QINGKI
+161 EINGKI
-167 KNSSRIRLVMEE
+167 KKSPRIRLVMEE
-179 ALEKPVSVV
+179 ALKKPVSVV
-188 MDPADHVRIVGEPF
+188 IDPPDHVRIVGEPF
-202 QVTCTVIAPSH
+202 QVTCSVTAPSH
-213 KYDIRWVT
+213 KYNIRWVT
-221 AANTVMRTKRT
+221 AAKRVVRSKRL
-232 DFENGNYFI
+232 DFGNGNYFI
-241 SDTLSVAAVTMEDS
+241 NDTLSVPAVTMEDA
-255 GKYICVANNSAGFR
+255 GKYICIANNSVGSR
-269 NASTMLQVVEKGYVH
+269 NASAVLQVVERGYVF
-284 LIPGQATSQEVALG
+284 LTPGNTTSREVAVG
-298 ESVKLQVHIKAY
+298 ESLNLQVHIKAY
-310 PKLVKWFW
+310 PKLLHWGW
-318 EHRNPLKSSKP
+318 EHTNPLKNSGR
-329 TILKGET
+329 TTFKGQM

-351 LKEGEGGFYTFY
+351 LQEGEGGLYTFH
-363 AFNNHRGSFW
+363 ALNNETS
-373 FIVARMERKPQ
+373 AS
-384 QGGCALPLVTAFTV
+384 VTFRISLKS
-398 YVTSPT
+398 SP
-404 ASPRVCKIKVPA
+404 SVCKIKVPA
-416 DNSSILQCTAIG
+416 NDSSILQCLALG
-428 YPAPRIEWYQCPAH
+428 YPAPRIEWYQCPVH
-442 SDRYSEDYRL
+442 SDRYNEDYRL
-452 IQNDS
+452 LRNDS
-457 RPQVVNMLPFQE
+457 RPQVVSMLPFQE
-469 VEVESIILF
+469 VEVESSILF
-478 KELGSVMALPNK
+478 QELDANFTFCCVAINGEGNASDMFNSLTITRSIMAPPNT
-490 LFNPVLSTCIGALVL
+490 LFSPVLSTCIGALVL

-517 NQVRFPAAGTIQ
+517 N
-529 LGGTR
+529 
-534 QTASCTSLPPS
+534 
-545 FPLEFPAAEQSSCT
+545 
-559 QPSAPIP
+559 
-566 PLPWSFNLV
+566 
-575 PHREV
+575 
-580 GLGQLHCSAVLS
+580 
-592 NQGSKE
+592 
-598 GDTVGTSPSS
+598 
-608 TSQALSATAL
+608 
-618 VGHAGSPSSA
+618 
-628 IPNDG
+628 
-633 NKLLPGASQKPK
+633 QKPK

-698 ATAFGLGK
+698 ATAIGLGK

-740 GHHENIVNL
+740 GHHKNIVNL
-749 LGACTCGG
+749 LGACTYGG

-777 KSESIII
+777 KAESIII

-798 YKNIELEKKYIRSD
+798 YKNIDLEKKYIRSD

-832 SSAASD
+832 SSSVASD
-838 SAQVRGRSSEAEDE
+838 SAQVRGRSLEEEDE

-920 VKGNDSLLFQARLP
+920 VKGNARLP

-1002 RIMQACWSLE
+1002 SIMQACWSLE

-1019 DQIGCFIQK
+1019 DQISCFIQK
-1028 ELEVHKEQDYTN
+1028 ELEEHKEQDYTN
-1040 LPSGAEEDSGCD
+1040 LPSTAEEDSGCD

-1070 LKGNNYQFC
+1070 LKSNNYQFC

>member
-1 MGSASPVIS
+1 GSASPVIS
-10 PALPTL
+10 PNLPALV
-16 IVNTGDPVLLHCS
+16 VNTGDPVILRCS
-29 GESEVAWN
+29 GESEVEW
-37 SKKNTFS
+37 KRRKDTFS
-44 NHSTST
+44 NYTSST
-50 LSIPKATYRNTGTY
+50 LSIPRATYRHTGTY
-64 SCRYVNSSDK
+64 ECAYVNSSDK
-74 GTAAIHL
+74 SIATVHL

-89 WYTPQFRVRGIE
+89 WYTPIFRISVTK
-101 GGNVDLPC
+101 GGNAELPC

-123 MDDVSPLPPGT
+123 MDDASHLSPGT
-134 SYSFSAEKGIRLYN
+134 KYSFSIEKGITLYN
-148 VQSKHKGFYRCQA
+148 VQSRQKGSYRCQA
-161 QINGKI
+161 VINGKI
-167 KNSSRIRLVMEE
+167 ERSSRIRLIVGE
-179 ALEKPVSVV
+179 ALEKPVSVM
-188 MDPADHVRIVGEPF
+188 MDPIDHVRIVGEPF
-202 QVTCTVIAPSH
+202 KVSCRVIAPSH

-221 AANTVMRTKRT
+221 AAKNVRRTKKPS
-232 DFENGNYFI
+232 FENDNYFI
-241 SDTLSVAAVTMEDS
+241 SDTLSIPAVTMEDS
-255 GKYICVANNSAGFR
+255 GKYTCIANNSASLDMSADGHALFHSAER
-269 NASTMLQVVEKGYVH
+269 GYVF
-284 LIPGQATSQEVALG
+284 LTPVQATSQEVALG
-298 ESVKLQVHIKAY
+298 ESLKLQIRIEAY
-310 PKLVKWFW
+310 PKLLYWGW
-318 EHRNPLKSSKP
+318 EHTNPLNSGS
-329 TILKGET
+329 TIFKGQM

-351 LKEGEGGFYTFY
+351 LQEKEGGLYTFY
-363 AFNNHRGSFW
+363 ALNNETNAS
-373 FIVARMERKPQ
+373 
-384 QGGCALPLVTAFTV
+384 VTFSISV
-398 YVTSPT
+398 KSP
-404 ASPRVCKIKVPA
+404 PRVCKIKVPA
-416 DNSSILQCTAIG
+416 NDSSTLQCTAIG
-428 YPAPRIEWYQCPAH
+428 YPAPHIEWYQCPIH
-442 SDRYSEDYRL
+442 SDRYNEDYRL
-452 IQNDS
+452 LLNDS
-457 RPQVVNMLPFQE
+457 SPQVVNTLPFRE
-469 VEVESIILF
+469 VEVESVVPF
-478 KELGSVMALPNK
+478 QELGANYTFCCVAINREGNASDMLHSLTITRNVMAPPAK
-490 LFNPVLSTCIGALVL
+490 LFSPILSTCIGTSVL

-517 NQVRFPAAGTIQ
+517 N
-529 LGGTR
+529 
-534 QTASCTSLPPS
+534 
-545 FPLEFPAAEQSSCT
+545 
-559 QPSAPIP
+559 
-566 PLPWSFNLV
+566 
-575 PHREV
+575 
-580 GLGQLHCSAVLS
+580 
-592 NQGSKE
+592 
-598 GDTVGTSPSS
+598 
-608 TSQALSATAL
+608 
-618 VGHAGSPSSA
+618 
-628 IPNDG
+628 
-633 NKLLPGASQKPK
+633 QKPK

-749 LGACTCGG
+749 LGACTYGG

-777 KSESIII
+777 KAESIII

-798 YKNIELEKKYIRSD
+798 YKNVELEKKYIRSD
-812 SGFSSQGLETYVEMR
+812 SGFSSQGLEMYVEMR

-832 SSAASD
+832 SSSASSD
-838 SAQVRGRSSEAEDE
+838 SAQAREEE
-852 AREDLRPLN
+852 NETREDLRPLN
-861 LSDLLQFSS
+861 LSDLLHFSS

-920 VKGNDSLLFQARLP
+920 VKGNARLP

-1002 RIMQACWSLE
+1002 SIMQACWNLE
-1012 PTRRPTF
+1012 PTQRPTF
-1019 DQIGCFIQK
+1019 DQICCFIQK

-1040 LPSGAEEDSGCD
+1040 LPSAAEEDSGCD
-1052 TSGCCEES
+1052 TTGCCEES

-1070 LKGNNYQFC
+1070 LKSNNYQFC

>member
-1 MGSASPVIS
+1 GSASPVIS
-10 PALPTL
+10 PDLPALV
-16 IVNTGDPVLLHCS
+16 VNTGDPVLLHCS

-37 SKKNTFS
+37 SERNTFS
-44 NHSTST
+44 NHTIST
-50 LSIPKATYRNTGTY
+50 LSIPKASYRNTSTY
-64 SCRYVNSSDK
+64 SCGYVNSSDK
-74 GTAAIHL
+74 SIAAIHL

-89 WYTPQFRVRGIE
+89 WYTPRFRVRGIE

-116 GSSVTLI
+116 GSNVTLI
-123 MDDVSPLPPGT
+123 MDDSSPLPPGT
-134 SYSFSAEKGIRLYN
+134 NYSFSAEKGVRLYN
-148 VQSKHKGFYRCQA
+148 VHSKHKGSYRCQA

-179 ALEKPVSVV
+179 ALEKPVSV
-188 MDPADHVRIVGEPF
+188 MLEPADHVRIVGEPF
-202 QVTCTVIAPSH
+202 QVTCRVTAPSH

-221 AANTVMRTKRT
+221 AAKTVKKTKSY
-232 DFENGNYFI
+232 DFENGNYCI
-241 SDTLSVAAVTMEDS
+241 NDTLSIAAVTMEDS
-255 GKYICVANNSAGFR
+255 GKYICIANNSVGFR
-269 NASTMLQVVEKGYVH
+269 NASTMLQVVERGYVH

-310 PKLVKWFW
+310 PKLLKCFW
-318 EHRNPLKSSKP
+318 EHTNPLKNSK
-329 TILKGET
+329 TTVFEGQM
-336 ISGNNWYNNTLFLNR
+336 ISRNNWYNTTLLLNR

-363 AFNNHRGSFW
+363 ALNN
-373 FIVARMERKPQ
+373 
-384 QGGCALPLVTAFTV
+384 VTNES
-398 YVTSPT
+398 VTFSISLKS
-404 ASPRVCKIKVPA
+404 SPRVCKIKVPA
-416 DNSSILQCTAIG
+416 DDSSILQCTAIG
-428 YPAPRIEWYQCPAH
+428 NPAPRIEWYQCPLH
-442 SDRYSEDYRL
+442 SDRYNEEYTL

-469 VEVESIILF
+469 VEVESTILF
-478 KELGSVMALPNK
+478 QELGDNFTFCCMAINGEGNASDMFHSLTITRSIMALPKK
-490 LFNPVLSTCIGALVL
+490 LFSPVLSSCIGALVL

-517 NQVRFPAAGTIQ
+517 N
-529 LGGTR
+529 
-534 QTASCTSLPPS
+534 
-545 FPLEFPAAEQSSCT
+545 
-559 QPSAPIP
+559 
-566 PLPWSFNLV
+566 
-575 PHREV
+575 
-580 GLGQLHCSAVLS
+580 
-592 NQGSKE
+592 
-598 GDTVGTSPSS
+598 
-608 TSQALSATAL
+608 
-618 VGHAGSPSSA
+618 
-628 IPNDG
+628 
-633 NKLLPGASQKPK
+633 QKPK

-706 EDSVLKVA
+706 EHSVLKVA

-719 SSADTDE
+719 ASADTDE
-726 QEALMSELKIMSHL
+726 QEALMSELKILSHL

-777 KSESIII
+777 KAESMII

-838 SAQVRGRSSEAEDE
+838 SVQVRGRSLEEE
-852 AREDLRPLN
+852 GEGREDLRPLN

-920 VKGNDSLLFQARLP
+920 VKGNARLP

-1002 RIMQACWSLE
+1002 SIMQACWSLE

-1019 DQIGCFIQK
+1019 DQIGYFIQK

-1040 LPSGAEEDSGCD
+1040 LPSTAEEDSGCD

>member
-1 MGSASPVIS
+1 GSASPVIS
-10 PALPTL
+10 PNLPAL
-16 IVNTGDPVLLHCS
+16 IVNTGDPVILHCS
-29 GESEVAWN
+29 GESEVEWIKQMNA
-37 SKKNTFS
+37 FR
-44 NHSTST
+44 NHTIST
-50 LSIPKATYRNTGTY
+50 LSIPKATYRNTSTY
-64 SCRYVNSSDK
+64 SCAYVNSSD
-74 GTAAIHL
+74 GGVATVHL

-89 WYTPQFRVRGIE
+89 WNIPEFRILGTQ

-116 GSSVTLI
+116 GSNVTLI
-123 MDDVSPLPPGT
+123 KDDGSHLPPGT
-134 SYSFSAEKGIRLYN
+134 DYSFSAEKGITIYN
-148 VQSKHKGFYRCQA
+148 VQSKHKGSYRCQA
-161 QINGKI
+161 EINGKI
-167 KNSSRIRLVMEE
+167 KNSPRIRLVIEE
-179 ALEKPVSVV
+179 ALTVPVSVM
-188 MDPADHVRIVGEPF
+188 MDPIDHVRIVGEPF
-202 QVTCTVIAPSH
+202 QVTCRVTAPSH
-213 KYDIRWVT
+213 KYNIKWVT
-221 AANTVMRTKRT
+221 TAKNVVSTRKAG
-232 DFENGNYFI
+232 FENDNYFI
-241 SDTLSVAAVTMEDS
+241 NYTLSISAVTMEDS
-255 GKYICVANNSAGFR
+255 GKYICIANNPVGFR
-269 NASTMLQVVEKGYVH
+269 NASTMLQVVERGYVF
-284 LIPGQATSQEVALG
+284 LTPGGATSQEVVLG
-298 ESVKLQVHIKAY
+298 ESLNLQVHIKAY
-310 PKLVKWFW
+310 PKLLHWGWK
-318 EHRNPLKSSKP
+318 HTDPLKNSGS
-329 TILKGET
+329 TIFEGRM
-336 ISGNNWYNNTLFLNR
+336 ISGNNWYNNTLFLSR
-351 LKEGEGGFYTFY
+351 LQEGEGGFYTFY
-363 AFNNHRGSFW
+363 ALNNETNAS
-373 FIVARMERKPQ
+373 
-384 QGGCALPLVTAFTV
+384 VTFSV
-398 YVTSPT
+398 SLKFSPT
-404 ASPRVCKIKVPA
+404 FCKIKVPA
-416 DNSSILQCTAIG
+416 NDSSILQCVAFG
-428 YPAPRIEWYQCPAH
+428 YPAPHIEWYQCPIH
-442 SDRYSEDYRL
+442 SDRYNEEYIL
-452 IQNDS
+452 IRNDS
-457 RPQVVNMLPFQE
+457 RPQVVSMLPFQE
-469 VEVESIILF
+469 VEVESSIPF
-478 KELGSVMALPNK
+478 QELGANFTFCCVAINEEGNASDMFHSFTITRSVMAPPNK
-490 LFNPVLSTCIGALVL
+490 LFSPVLATCIGTSVL

-517 NQVRFPAAGTIQ
+517 N
-529 LGGTR
+529 
-534 QTASCTSLPPS
+534 
-545 FPLEFPAAEQSSCT
+545 
-559 QPSAPIP
+559 
-566 PLPWSFNLV
+566 
-575 PHREV
+575 
-580 GLGQLHCSAVLS
+580 
-592 NQGSKE
+592 
-598 GDTVGTSPSS
+598 
-608 TSQALSATAL
+608 
-618 VGHAGSPSSA
+618 
-628 IPNDG
+628 
-633 NKLLPGASQKPK
+633 QKPK

-680 NLQFGKTLG
+680 KLQFGKTLG

-698 ATAFGLGK
+698 ATAIGLGK

-749 LGACTCGG
+749 LGACTSGG

-777 KSESIII
+777 KAESIII

-798 YKNIELEKKYIRSD
+798 YKNIDLEKKYIRSD

-832 SSAASD
+832 SSSAASD
-838 SAQVRGRSSEAEDE
+838 SAQARGEGLEEEDE

-920 VKGNDSLLFQARLP
+920 VKGNARLP

-1002 RIMQACWSLE
+1002 SIMQACWSLE

-1028 ELEVHKEQDYTN
+1028 ELEMHKEQDYTN
-1040 LPSGAEEDSGCD
+1040 LPSTAEEDSGCD

-1070 LKGNNYQFC
+1070 LKSNNYQFC

>member
-1 MGSASPVIS
+1 GSASPVIS
-10 PALPTL
+10 PHHPALV
-16 IVNTGDPVLLHCS
+16 VNTGDPVVLRCS
-29 GESEVAWN
+29 GESEVEWIKQTSA
-37 SKKNTFS
+37 FR
-44 NHSTST
+44 NHTSST
-50 LSIPKATYRNTGTY
+50 LSIPKATYRNTNTY
-64 SCRYVNSSDK
+64 SCAYVNSSDT
-74 GTAAIHL
+74 GVASVHL

-89 WYTPQFRVRGIE
+89 WNVPQLRILAAPGD
-101 GGNVDLPC
+101 NVDIPC

-123 MDDVSPLPPGT
+123 RVDVPHLPPGT
-134 SYSFSAEKGIRLYN
+134 NYSFSAVKGITIYN
-148 VQSKHKGFYRCQA
+148 VQSEHKGYYQCQA
-161 QINGKI
+161 EINGKI
-167 KNSSRIRLVMEE
+167 KTSSKIRLVIKQ
-179 ALEKPVSVV
+179 ALTVPVSVM
-188 MDPADHVRIVGEPF
+188 MDPIDHVRIVGEPF
-202 QVTCTVIAPSH
+202 QVTCRVTAPSH
-213 KYDIRWVT
+213 KYDIQWVT
-221 AANTVMRTKRT
+221 TAKSVSCAASVGKTS
-232 DFENGNYFI
+232 FENDNYFI
-241 SDTLSVAAVTMEDS
+241 NATLSISAVTMEDS
-255 GKYICVANNSAGFR
+255 GKYICIANNSVGFR
-269 NASTMLQVVEKGYVH
+269 NASTVLQVVERGYV
-284 LIPGQATSQEVALG
+284 LLTPGKATSQEVALG
-298 ESVKLQVHIKAY
+298 ESLNLHVHIKAY
-310 PKLVKWFW
+310 PELLRWGW
-318 EHRNPLKSSKP
+318 THTNPWKNSGS
-329 TILKGET
+329 TTFQGQM
-336 ISGNNWYNNTLFLNR
+336 ISGNNWYNSTFSLSR
-351 LKEGEGGFYTFY
+351 LQEGEGGFYMFFALNSETNASITFSVSVK
-363 AFNNHRGSFW
+363 F
-373 FIVARMERKPQ
+373 
-384 QGGCALPLVTAFTV
+384 
-398 YVTSPT
+398 SPT
-404 ASPRVCKIKVPA
+404 FCKIKVPA
-416 DNSSILQCTAIG
+416 NDSSILQCVALG
-428 YPAPRIEWYQCPAH
+428 YPAPRIEWYQCPVH
-442 SDRYSEDYRL
+442 SDRYSEDYVLLR
-452 IQNDS
+452 NDS
-457 RPQVVNMLPFQE
+457 RAQVLSMLPFQE
-469 VEVESIILF
+469 VEVESSIPF
-478 KELGSVMALPNK
+478 QELGANFTFCCVAINEEGNASDMFHSFTITRSVMAPPNT
-490 LFNPVLSTCIGALVL
+490 LFNPILSTCIGTLVL

-517 NQVRFPAAGTIQ
+517 N
-529 LGGTR
+529 
-534 QTASCTSLPPS
+534 
-545 FPLEFPAAEQSSCT
+545 
-559 QPSAPIP
+559 
-566 PLPWSFNLV
+566 
-575 PHREV
+575 
-580 GLGQLHCSAVLS
+580 
-592 NQGSKE
+592 
-598 GDTVGTSPSS
+598 
-608 TSQALSATAL
+608 
-618 VGHAGSPSSA
+618 
-628 IPNDG
+628 
-633 NKLLPGASQKPK
+633 QKPK

-657 GNNYIFIDPTQLPYN
+657 GNHYIFIDPTQLPYN

-680 NLQFGKTLG
+680 KLQFGKTLG

-698 ATAFGLGK
+698 ATAIGLGK

-749 LGACTCGG
+749 LGACTSGG

-777 KSESIII
+777 KAESIII

-798 YKNIELEKKYIRSD
+798 YKNIDLEKKYLRSD

-832 SSAASD
+832 SSSASSD
-838 SAQVRGRSSEAEDE
+838 SAQVRGRSSEEEDE

-920 VKGNDSLLFQARLP
+920 VKGNARLP

-1002 RIMQACWSLE
+1002 SIMQACWSLE

-1028 ELEVHKEQDYTN
+1028 ELETQKEQDYTN
-1040 LPSGAEEDSGCD
+1040 LPSPAEEDSGCD

-1070 LKGNNYQFC
+1070 LKSNNYQFC